1 MTGVMRRFS
10 AALAAAAMAVSIV
23 PFADISAYAEYA
35 ATHPDGFVYAD
46 GSKFMCDGSPYYY
59 GGTNCYYLTYKSK
72 SEVKNV
78 FDDASK
84 MGLKVIRIWG
94 NLDVGKKT
102 GEIDSQSGHEVFEG
116 NNDGTGEKDGV
127 YFQYWDDEAGK
138 PVVNEGEDG
147 LRHLDYI
154 IKQAEEHDMKLVITF
169 TNYWEAFGG
178 MGQYVKWY
186 QMSQGKSVGNSKVD
200 EKDTCDFY
208 TNETI
213 KGWYKDYIKTL
224 LNHTNYYTG
233 EKLVDSEAVFSWELS
248 NEPRCTVDEFC
259 KDDILYNWAK
269 EMSAYVKS
277 IDPYHMVSVGDEGFY
292 NLGYQEAAR
301 QDLPSSAYSGYYGVD
316 FDKLMTIDTVDFG
329 TPHMYVDQ
337 WGFDLGDDD
346 LEWIKRHA
354 QTTSSADKPI
364 IFEEF
369 GLTDKTK
376 RDAAYSDWL
385 DIVTGDYYEGVEYQ
399 GFNYW
404 MIASYLDDGTLY
416 QDYDGYTVYGP
427 EGIEKT
433 DSTRTLMMNA
443 AAKMEK
449 KNIVNTTDKSTYSFD
464 RSKSGNV
471 VVNVSMKE
479 GSISGVEVGGKKLSS
494 DDYTISG
501 NAVTIK
507 ASYLKRQELAKYSCR
522 ILTTG
527 GNQPKFN
534 LTVSDSSIPKP
545 IISPEIISVDVNP
558 KKCSDVDIT
567 MDRKTSEFRGIV
579 ADGKALAE
587 GTDYTTSGDTVTLK
601 SAYLKTLSAGIVTL
615 KFDFYEGEDRELTIN
630 VSDTTGLDELDTF
643 ESYSNDKA
651 LWSSYSR
658 NTSGNEV
665 SLSLA
670 AKNGSKTLAFGYDIG
685 SPNGYCG
692 VNHPIAVRNASSFAG
707 VELWLEGD
715 GTGNSLTVQ
724 LRDAN
729 DNYFEAQIAL
739 DFAGGKTIKIPFAD
753 FKAPSWQSGGKLDTS
768 KLNQFSF
775 YMGGD
780 SAQKTGTVYID
791 NVVFYEDGQIE
802 KPHLST
808 KSGIFDA
815 DAPSGV
821 RTDLVLYG
829 KSVESII
836 VNGKKLTGGLDYST
850 SGSQIMLNESWLKT
864 LANGNYTLTYTFS
877 DGNTDTF
884 ALTVKNVKSSHTH
897 SYTAKVTKEATC
909 TTEGERIY
917 TCTCGDKYTETI
929 PAKGHSWVKGETV
942 APTENEKGYTIYT
955 CASCGETKKDDYTDP
970 IGHRHS
976 YTLTSTKA
984 ATCET
989 DGEKVYTC
997 SCGEKYTETIPAT
1010 GHSESAWIIDKA
1022 ATATENG
1029 SKHTECTTCGKVIK
1043 TEVIPATGEVSD
1055 KKETV
1060 IFTGSAKTSG
1070 WGQAITLSTTKEG
1083 GSFDSSVIEKDG
1095 YFEVQFKGGTDKA
1108 EIILQSWSGG
1118 ADWARVSPTEVTEK
1132 DGIVYAKYS
1141 YDDVAAAFGTT
1152 DFSKVDRFH
1161 VGAANGDIEV
1171 LSVKYIVGKSTKPV
1185 DPVDPVDPDKPEQDP
1200 YVSIFWG
1207 AKSCGSWG
1215 QAVSVMTSKNYGSFD
1230 VSYLSANGYFY
1241 VEYSGA
1247 ENEFELIL
1255 QSWSGGANWAR
1266 VQPSETG
1273 RANDRYYAKFTY
1285 ADCVKELG
1293 AGFDKLDQLH
1303 AAAKNGDITVYS
1315 ICYCTPAK

>member
-1 MTGVMRRFS
+1 MKRSMVMTGVMRRFS
-10 AALAAAAMAVSIV
+10 AAMAAAAMAVSIV
-23 PFADISAYAEYA
+23 PFADINAYAEYA
-35 ATHPDGFVYAD
+35 AAHPEGFVYAD

-102 GEIDSQSGHEVFEG
+102 GKIDSQSGHEVFEG

-127 YFQYWDDEAGK
+127 YFQYWDDKAGK

-147 LRHLDYI
+147 LRRLDYV
-154 IKQAEEHDMKLVITF
+154 IKQAEEHNMKLVITF

-233 EKLVDSEAVFSWELS
+233 EKLMDSEAVFSWELS

-292 NLGYQEAAR
+292 NLGYQEAAK
-301 QDLPSSAYSGYYGVD
+301 QDLPSAAYSGYYGVD
-316 FDKLMTIDTVDFG
+316 FNKLMTIDTVDFG

-354 QTTSSADKPI
+354 QTTASADKPV

-427 EGIEKT
+427 EGVDKT

-449 KNIVNTTDKSTYSFD
+449 KNIVNTTDKSTYTFD
-464 RSKSGNV
+464 RSKSGDV

-494 DDYTISG
+494 GDYTISG
-501 NAVTIK
+501 NTVTIK
-507 ASYLKRQELAKYSCR
+507 ASYLKKQELAKYSCR

-545 IISPEIISVDVNP
+545 VISPEIISVDVNP

-567 MDRKTSEFRGIV
+567 MDRKTNEFRGIV
-579 ADGKALAE
+579 ADGKTLAE
-587 GTDYTTSGDTVTLK
+587 GTDYTVSGDTVTLK
-601 SAYLKTLSAGIVTL
+601 RAYLKTLSAGIVTL
-615 KFDFYEGEDRELTIN
+615 TFDFYEGEDRELTIN

-643 ESYSNDKA
+643 ESYSDDKA
-651 LWSSYSR
+651 LWSAYSR
-658 NTSGNEV
+658 NTGGNEV
-665 SLSLA
+665 SLSLTT
-670 AKNGSKTLAFGYDIG
+670 KNGLKALAFGYDIG

-707 VELWLEGD
+707 VELWVEGD

-739 DFAGGKTIKIPFAD
+739 DFTGGKTIKIPFAD
-753 FKAPSWQSGGKLDTS
+753 FKAPSWQSGGTLDTS
-768 KLNQFSF
+768 KLDQFSF

-780 SAQKTGTVYID
+780 SVTTGTVYID
-791 NVVFYEDGQIE
+791 DVVFYEDGQTE
-802 KPHLST
+802 KPHLSS
-808 KSGIFDA
+808 KSGTFDA

-829 KSVESII
+829 KSVESITA
-836 VNGKKLTGGLDYST
+836 NGKKLAGGSDYST
-850 SGSQIMLNESWLKT
+850 NGSQIMLNESWLKT
-864 LANGNYTLTYTFS
+864 LGNGTYTLTYTFS
-877 DGNTDTF
+877 DGSTDTF

-917 TCTCGDKYTETI
+917 TCTCGD
-929 PAKGHSWVKGETV
+929 
-942 APTENEKGYTIYT
+942 
-955 CASCGETKKDDYTDP
+955 
-970 IGHRHS
+970 R
-976 YTLTSTKA
+976 
-984 ATCET
+984 
-989 DGEKVYTC
+989 
-997 SCGEKYTETIPAT
+997 YTETIPAT

-1022 ATATENG
+1022 ATAIENG
-1029 SKHTECTTCGKVIK
+1029 SKHTQCTTCGKVIK

-1055 KKETV
+1055 RKETV

-1083 GSFDSSVIEKDG
+1083 GSFDSSIIEKDG
-1095 YFEVQFKGGTDKA
+1095 YFEVQFKGDTDKA
-1108 EIILQSWSGG
+1108 EVILQSWSGG
-1118 ADWARVSPTEVTEK
+1118 AGWARVSPTEVTEK

-1152 DFSKVDRFH
+1152 DFSKIDRFH

-1171 LSVKYIVGKSTKPV
+1171 LSVKYIIEKSTEPV
-1185 DPVDPVDPDKPEQDP
+1185 DPVDPVDPDEPEQDP

-1215 QAVSVMTSKNYGSFD
+1215 QAVSVMTSKNYGSLD

-1255 QSWSGGANWAR
+1255 QSWSGGASWAR

-1273 RANDRYYAKFTY
+1273 KANGHYYAKFTY
-1285 ADCVKELG
+1285 ADCVKALG

-1315 ICYCTPAK
+1315 ICYCTPAR

>member
-23 PFADISAYAEYA
+23 PFADINAYAEYA
-35 ATHPDGFVYAD
+35 AAHPEGFVYAD

-102 GEIDSQSGHEVFEG
+102 GKVDSQSGHEVFEG

-127 YFQYWDDEAGK
+127 YFQYWDDKAGK

-147 LRHLDYI
+147 LRRLDYV
-154 IKQAEEHDMKLVITF
+154 IKQAEEHNMKLVITF

-233 EKLVDSEAVFSWELS
+233 EKLMDSEAVFSWELS

-292 NLGYQEAAR
+292 NLGYQEAAK
-301 QDLPSSAYSGYYGVD
+301 QDLPSAAYSGYYGVD
-316 FDKLMTIDTVDFG
+316 FNKLMTIDTVDFG

-354 QTTSSADKPI
+354 QTTASADKPV

-427 EGIEKT
+427 EGVDKT

-449 KNIVNTTDKSTYSFD
+449 KNIVNTTDKSTYTFD
-464 RSKSGNV
+464 RSKSGDV

-494 DDYTISG
+494 GDYTISG
-501 NAVTIK
+501 NTVTIK
-507 ASYLKRQELAKYSCR
+507 ASYLKKQELAKYSCR

-567 MDRKTSEFRGIV
+567 MDRKTSEFRGII
-579 ADGKALAE
+579 ADGKTLAE
-587 GTDYTTSGDTVTLK
+587 GTDYTVSGDTVTLK
-601 SAYLKTLSAGIVTL
+601 RTYLKTLSAGIVTL
-615 KFDFYEGEDRELTIN
+615 TFDFYEGEDRELTIN

-643 ESYSNDKA
+643 ESYSDDKA
-651 LWSSYSR
+651 LWSAYSR
-658 NTSGNEV
+658 NTGGNEV
-665 SLSLA
+665 SLSLTT
-670 AKNGSKTLAFGYDIG
+670 KNSSKALAFGYDIG

-707 VELWLEGD
+707 VELWVEGD

-739 DFAGGKTIKIPFAD
+739 DFTGGKTIKIPFAD
-753 FKAPSWQSGGKLDTS
+753 FKAPIWQSGGTLDTS
-768 KLNQFSF
+768 KLDQFSF

-780 SAQKTGTVYID
+780 SVATGIVYID
-791 NVVFYEDGQIE
+791 DVVFYEDGQTE

-808 KSGIFDA
+808 KSGTFDA

-829 KSVESII
+829 KSVESITA
-836 VNGKKLTGGLDYST
+836 NGKKLAGGSDYST
-850 SGSQIMLNESWLKT
+850 NGSQIMLNESWLKT
-864 LANGNYTLTYTFS
+864 LGNGTYTLTYTFS
-877 DGNTDTF
+877 DGSSDTF

-909 TTEGERIY
+909 ITEGERIY
-917 TCTCGDKYTETI
+917 TCTCGD
-929 PAKGHSWVKGETV
+929 
-942 APTENEKGYTIYT
+942 
-955 CASCGETKKDDYTDP
+955 
-970 IGHRHS
+970 R
-976 YTLTSTKA
+976 
-984 ATCET
+984 
-989 DGEKVYTC
+989 
-997 SCGEKYTETIPAT
+997 YTETIPAT

-1022 ATATENG
+1022 ATAIENG

-1055 KKETV
+1055 RKETV

-1083 GSFDSSVIEKDG
+1083 GSFDSSIIEKDG
-1095 YFEVQFKGGTDKA
+1095 YFEVQFKGDTDKA
-1108 EIILQSWSGG
+1108 EVILQSWSGG
-1118 ADWARVSPTEVTEK
+1118 TDWARVSPTEVTEK

-1152 DFSKVDRFH
+1152 DFSKIDRFH

-1171 LSVKYIVGKSTKPV
+1171 LSVKYIIEKSTEPV
-1185 DPVDPVDPDKPEQDP
+1185 DPVDPVDPDEPEQDP

-1215 QAVSVMTSKNYGSFD
+1215 QAVSVMTSKNYGSLD

-1255 QSWSGGANWAR
+1255 QSWSGGASWAR

-1273 RANDRYYAKFTY
+1273 KANGHYYAKFTY
-1285 ADCVKELG
+1285 ADCVKALG

-1315 ICYCTPAK
+1315 ICYCTPAR

>member
-35 ATHPDGFVYAD
+35 AAHPEGFVYAD

-94 NLDVGKKT
+94 NLDIGKKT
-102 GEIDSQSGHEVFEG
+102 GKIDSQSGHEVFEG

-127 YFQYWDDEAGK
+127 YFQYWDDKAGK

-147 LRHLDYI
+147 LRRLDYV
-154 IKQAEEHDMKLVITF
+154 IKQAEEHNMKLVITF

-233 EKLVDSEAVFSWELS
+233 EKLMDSEAVFSWELS
-248 NEPRCTVDEFC
+248 NEPRCIVDEFC

-292 NLGYQEAAR
+292 NLGYQEAAK
-301 QDLPSSAYSGYYGVD
+301 QDLPSAAYSGYYGVD
-316 FDKLMTIDTVDFG
+316 FNKLMTIDTVDFG

-354 QTTSSADKPI
+354 QTTASADKPV

-427 EGIEKT
+427 EGVDKT

-464 RSKSGNV
+464 RSKSGDV

-494 DDYTISG
+494 GDYTISG
-501 NAVTIK
+501 NTVTIK
-507 ASYLKRQELAKYSCR
+507 ASYLKKQELAKYSCR

-545 IISPEIISVDVNP
+545 VISPEIISVDVNP

-567 MDRKTSEFRGIV
+567 MDRKTSEFRGII
-579 ADGKALAE
+579 ADGKTLNE
-587 GTDYTTSGDTVTLK
+587 GTDYTVSGDTVTLK

-615 KFDFYEGEDRELTIN
+615 TFDFYEGEDRELTIN

-643 ESYSNDKA
+643 ESYSDDKA
-651 LWSSYSR
+651 LWSAYSR
-658 NTSGNEV
+658 NTGGNEV
-665 SLSLA
+665 SLSLTT
-670 AKNGSKTLAFGYDIG
+670 KNSSKALAFGYDIG

-707 VELWLEGD
+707 VELWVEGD

-739 DFAGGKTIKIPFAD
+739 DFTGGKTIRIPFAD
-753 FKAPSWQSGGKLDTS
+753 FKAPSWQSGGTLDTS
-768 KLNQFSF
+768 KLDQLSF

-780 SAQKTGTVYID
+780 SVTTGIVYID
-791 NVVFYEDGQIE
+791 NVVFYEDGQTE

-808 KSGIFDA
+808 KSGTFDA
-815 DAPSGV
+815 DTPSGV

-829 KSVESII
+829 KSVESITA
-836 VNGKKLTGGLDYST
+836 NGKKLAGGSDYST
-850 SGSQIMLNESWLKT
+850 NGSQIMLNESWLKT
-864 LANGNYTLTYTFS
+864 LGNGTYTLTYTFS
-877 DGNTDTF
+877 DGSTDTF

-909 TTEGERIY
+909 ITEGEIIY
-917 TCTCGDKYTETI
+917 TCTCGDRYTETI
-929 PAKGHSWVKGETV
+929 PAK
-942 APTENEKGYTIYT
+942 
-955 CASCGETKKDDYTDP
+955 
-970 IGHRHS
+970 
-976 YTLTSTKA
+976 
-984 ATCET
+984 
-989 DGEKVYTC
+989 
-997 SCGEKYTETIPAT
+997 

-1022 ATATENG
+1022 ATAIENG

-1055 KKETV
+1055 RKETV

-1083 GSFDSSVIEKDG
+1083 GSFDSSIIEKDG
-1095 YFEVQFKGGTDKA
+1095 YFEVQFKGDTDKA
-1108 EIILQSWSGG
+1108 EVILQSWSGG
-1118 ADWARVSPTEVTEK
+1118 TDWARVSPTEVTEK
-1132 DGIVYAKYS
+1132 DGVVYAKYS

-1171 LSVKYIVGKSTKPV
+1171 LSVKYIIEKSTEPV
-1185 DPVDPVDPDKPEQDP
+1185 DPVDPVDPDEPEQDP

-1215 QAVSVMTSKNYGSFD
+1215 QAVSVMTSKNYGSLD

-1255 QSWSGGANWAR
+1255 QSWSGGASWAR

-1273 RANDRYYAKFTY
+1273 KANGHYYAKFTY
-1285 ADCVKELG
+1285 ADCVKALG

-1315 ICYCTPAK
+1315 ICYCTPAR

>member
-35 ATHPDGFVYAD
+35 AAHPEGFVYAD

-102 GEIDSQSGHEVFEG
+102 GKIDSQSGHEVFEG

-127 YFQYWDDEAGK
+127 YFQYWDDKAGK

-147 LRHLDYI
+147 LRRLDYV

-233 EKLVDSEAVFSWELS
+233 EKLMDSEAVFSWELS

-292 NLGYQEAAR
+292 NLGYQEAAK
-301 QDLPSSAYSGYYGVD
+301 QDLPSAAYSGYYGVD
-316 FDKLMTIDTVDFG
+316 FNKLMTIDTVDFG

-354 QTTSSADKPI
+354 QTTSSADKPV

-376 RDAAYSDWL
+376 RDAAYSVWL
-385 DIVTGDYYEGVEYQ
+385 DIVTGDYYDGVEYQ

-427 EGIEKT
+427 EGVDKT

-449 KNIVNTTDKSTYSFD
+449 KNIVNTTDKSTYTFD
-464 RSKSGNV
+464 RSKSGDV

-494 DDYTISG
+494 GDYTISG
-501 NAVTIK
+501 NTVTIK
-507 ASYLKRQELAKYSCR
+507 ASYLKKQELAKYSCR

-545 IISPEIISVDVNP
+545 VISPEIISVDVNP

-567 MDRKTSEFRGIV
+567 MDRKTSEFRGII
-579 ADGKALAE
+579 ADGKTLNE
-587 GTDYTTSGDTVTLK
+587 GTDYTASVDTVTLK

-615 KFDFYEGEDRELTIN
+615 TFDFYEGEDRELTIN

-643 ESYSNDKA
+643 ESYSDDKA
-651 LWSSYSR
+651 LWSAYSR
-658 NTSGNEV
+658 NTGGNEV
-665 SLSLA
+665 SLSLTT
-670 AKNGSKTLAFGYDIG
+670 KNGSKALAFGYDIG

-707 VELWLEGD
+707 VELWVEGD

-739 DFAGGKTIKIPFAD
+739 DFTGGKTIKIPFAD
-753 FKAPSWQSGGKLDTS
+753 FKAPSWQSGGTLDTS
-768 KLNQFSF
+768 KLDQFSF

-780 SAQKTGTVYID
+780 SVATGTVYID
-791 NVVFYEDGQIE
+791 NVVFYEDGQTE

-808 KSGIFDA
+808 KSGTFDA

-829 KSVESII
+829 KSVESITA
-836 VNGKKLTGGLDYST
+836 NGKKLAGGSDYST
-850 SGSQIMLNESWLKT
+850 NGSQIMLNESWLKT
-864 LANGNYTLTYTFS
+864 LGNGTYTLTYTFS
-877 DGNTDTF
+877 DGSTDTF
-884 ALTVKNVKSSHTH
+884 ALTIKNVKSSHTH

-909 TTEGERIY
+909 TTDGERIY
-917 TCTCGDKYTETI
+917 TCTCGD
-929 PAKGHSWVKGETV
+929 
-942 APTENEKGYTIYT
+942 
-955 CASCGETKKDDYTDP
+955 
-970 IGHRHS
+970 
-976 YTLTSTKA
+976 
-984 ATCET
+984 
-989 DGEKVYTC
+989 
-997 SCGEKYTETIPAT
+997 KYTETIPAT

-1022 ATATENG
+1022 ATAIENG

-1055 KKETV
+1055 RKETV

-1095 YFEVQFKGGTDKA
+1095 YFEVQFKGDTDKA
-1108 EIILQSWSGG
+1108 EVILQSWSGG
-1118 ADWARVSPTEVTEK
+1118 TDWARVSPTEVTEK
-1132 DGIVYAKYS
+1132 DGVVYAKYS

-1171 LSVKYIVGKSTKPV
+1171 LSVKYIIEKSTEPV
-1185 DPVDPVDPDKPEQDP
+1185 DPVDPVDPDEPEQDP

-1215 QAVSVMTSKNYGSFD
+1215 QAVSVMTSKNYGSLD

-1255 QSWSGGANWAR
+1255 QSWSGGASWAR

-1273 RANDRYYAKFTY
+1273 KANGHYYAKFTY
-1285 ADCVKELG
+1285 ADCVKALG

-1315 ICYCTPAK
+1315 ICYCTPAR

>member
-35 ATHPDGFVYAD
+35 AAHPEGFVYAD

-102 GEIDSQSGHEVFEG
+102 GKVDSQSGHEVFEG

-127 YFQYWDDEAGK
+127 YFQYWDDKAGK

-147 LRHLDYI
+147 LRRLDYV
-154 IKQAEEHDMKLVITF
+154 IKQAEEHNMKLVITF

-213 KGWYKDYIKTL
+213 NGWYKDYIKTL

-233 EKLVDSEAVFSWELS
+233 EKLMDSEAVFSWELS

-292 NLGYQEAAR
+292 NLGYQEAAK
-301 QDLPSSAYSGYYGVD
+301 QDLPSAAYSGYYGVD
-316 FDKLMTIDTVDFG
+316 FNKLMTIDTVDFG

-354 QTTSSADKPI
+354 QTTASADKPV

-427 EGIEKT
+427 EGVDKT

-464 RSKSGNV
+464 RSKSGDV

-494 DDYTISG
+494 GDYTISG
-501 NAVTIK
+501 NTVTIK
-507 ASYLKRQELAKYSCR
+507 ASYLKKQELAKYSCR

-545 IISPEIISVDVNP
+545 VISPEIISVDVNP

-567 MDRKTSEFRGIV
+567 MDRKTSEFRGII
-579 ADGKALAE
+579 ADGKTLAE
-587 GTDYTTSGDTVTLK
+587 GTDYTVSGDTVTLK

-615 KFDFYEGEDRELTIN
+615 TFDFYEGEDRELTIN

-643 ESYSNDKA
+643 ESYSDDKA
-651 LWSSYSR
+651 LWSAYSR
-658 NTSGNEV
+658 NTGGNEV
-665 SLSLA
+665 SLSLTT
-670 AKNGSKTLAFGYDIG
+670 KNGSKALAFGYDIG

-707 VELWLEGD
+707 VELWVEGD

-739 DFAGGKTIKIPFAD
+739 DFTGGKTIKIPFAD
-753 FKAPSWQSGGKLDTS
+753 FKAPSWQSGGTLDTS
-768 KLNQFSF
+768 KLDQFSF

-780 SAQKTGTVYID
+780 SVATGTVYID
-791 NVVFYEDGQIE
+791 NVVFYEDGQTE

-808 KSGIFDA
+808 KSGTFDA

-829 KSVESII
+829 KSVESITA
-836 VNGKKLTGGLDYST
+836 NGKKLAGGSDYST
-850 SGSQIMLNESWLKT
+850 NGSQIMLNESWLKT
-864 LANGNYTLTYTFS
+864 LANGTYTLTYTFS
-877 DGNTDTF
+877 DGSTDTF

-917 TCTCGDKYTETI
+917 TCTCGD
-929 PAKGHSWVKGETV
+929 
-942 APTENEKGYTIYT
+942 
-955 CASCGETKKDDYTDP
+955 
-970 IGHRHS
+970 R
-976 YTLTSTKA
+976 
-984 ATCET
+984 
-989 DGEKVYTC
+989 
-997 SCGEKYTETIPAT
+997 YTETIPAT

-1022 ATATENG
+1022 ATAIGNG

-1055 KKETV
+1055 RKETV

-1083 GSFDSSVIEKDG
+1083 GSFDSSIIEKDG
-1095 YFEVQFKGGTDKA
+1095 YFEVQFKGDTDKA
-1108 EIILQSWSGG
+1108 EVILQSWSGG
-1118 ADWARVSPTEVTEK
+1118 TDWARVSPTEVTEK

-1171 LSVKYIVGKSTKPV
+1171 LSVKYVVGKSTEPV
-1185 DPVDPVDPDKPEQDP
+1185 DPVDPVDPDEPEQDP

-1215 QAVSVMTSKNYGSFD
+1215 QAVSVMTSKNYGSLD

-1255 QSWSGGANWAR
+1255 QSWSGGASWAR
-1266 VQPSETG
+1266 VRPSETG
-1273 RANDRYYAKFTY
+1273 KANGHYYAKFTY
-1285 ADCVKELG
+1285 ADCVKALG

-1315 ICYCTPAK
+1315 ICYCTPAR

>member
-35 ATHPDGFVYAD
+35 AAHPEGFVYAD

-102 GEIDSQSGHEVFEG
+102 GKIDSQSGHEVFEG

-127 YFQYWDDEAGK
+127 YFQYWDDKAGK

-147 LRHLDYI
+147 LRRLDYV
-154 IKQAEEHDMKLVITF
+154 IKQAEEHNMKLVITF

-186 QMSQGKSVGNSKVD
+186 QMSQGKSIGNSKVD

-233 EKLVDSEAVFSWELS
+233 EKLMDSEAVFSWELS

-292 NLGYQEAAR
+292 NLGYQEAAK
-301 QDLPSSAYSGYYGVD
+301 QDLPSAAYSGYYGVD
-316 FDKLMTIDTVDFG
+316 FNKLMTIDTVDFG

-354 QTTSSADKPI
+354 QTTASADKPV

-427 EGIEKT
+427 EGVDKT

-449 KNIVNTTDKSTYSFD
+449 KNIVNTTDKSTYTFD
-464 RSKSGNV
+464 RSKSGDV

-494 DDYTISG
+494 GDYTISG
-501 NAVTIK
+501 NTVTIK
-507 ASYLKRQELAKYSCR
+507 ASYLKKQELAKYSCR

-567 MDRKTSEFRGIV
+567 MDRKTSEFRGII
-579 ADGKALAE
+579 ADGKTLAE
-587 GTDYTTSGDTVTLK
+587 GTDYTVSGDTVTLK

-615 KFDFYEGEDRELTIN
+615 TFDFYEGEDRELTIN

-643 ESYSNDKA
+643 ESYPDDKA
-651 LWSSYSR
+651 LWSAYSR
-658 NTSGNEV
+658 NTGGNEV
-665 SLSLA
+665 SLSLTT
-670 AKNGSKTLAFGYDIG
+670 KNGSKALAFGYDIG

-707 VELWLEGD
+707 VELWVEGD

-729 DNYFEAQIAL
+729 DNYLEAQIAL
-739 DFAGGKTIKIPFAD
+739 DFTGGKTIKIPFAD
-753 FKAPSWQSGGKLDTS
+753 FKAPSWQSGGTLDTS
-768 KLNQFSF
+768 KLDQFSF

-780 SAQKTGTVYID
+780 SVATGIVYID
-791 NVVFYEDGQIE
+791 DVVFYEDGQTE

-808 KSGIFDA
+808 KSGTFDA

-829 KSVESII
+829 KSVESITA
-836 VNGKKLTGGLDYST
+836 NGKKLAGGSDYST
-850 SGSQIMLNESWLKT
+850 NGSQIMLNESWLKT
-864 LANGNYTLTYTFS
+864 LENGTYTLTYTFS
-877 DGNTDTF
+877 DGSTDTF

-917 TCTCGDKYTETI
+917 TCTCGD
-929 PAKGHSWVKGETV
+929 
-942 APTENEKGYTIYT
+942 
-955 CASCGETKKDDYTDP
+955 
-970 IGHRHS
+970 R
-976 YTLTSTKA
+976 
-984 ATCET
+984 
-989 DGEKVYTC
+989 
-997 SCGEKYTETIPAT
+997 YTETIPAT

-1022 ATATENG
+1022 ATAIENG

-1055 KKETV
+1055 RKETV

-1083 GSFDSSVIEKDG
+1083 GSFDSSIIEKDG
-1095 YFEVQFKGGTDKA
+1095 CFEVQFKGDTDKA
-1108 EIILQSWSGG
+1108 EVILQSWSGG
-1118 ADWARVSPTEVTEK
+1118 TDWARVSPTEVTEK
-1132 DGIVYAKYS
+1132 DGVVYAKYS

-1152 DFSKVDRFH
+1152 DFSKIDRFH

-1171 LSVKYIVGKSTKPV
+1171 LSVKYIIEKSTEPV
-1185 DPVDPVDPDKPEQDP
+1185 DPVDPVDPDEPEQDP

-1215 QAVSVMTSKNYGSFD
+1215 QAVSVMTSKNYGSLD

-1255 QSWSGGANWAR
+1255 QSWSGGASWAR

-1273 RANDRYYAKFTY
+1273 KANGHYYAKFTY
-1285 ADCVKELG
+1285 ADCVKALG

-1303 AAAKNGDITVYS
+1303 AAAKNGDITAYS
-1315 ICYCTPAK
+1315 ICYCTPAR

>member
-10 AALAAAAMAVSIV
+10 AAMAAAAMAVSIV

-35 ATHPDGFVYAD
+35 AAHPEGFVYAD

-102 GEIDSQSGHEVFEG
+102 GKIDSQSGHEVFEG

-127 YFQYWDDEAGK
+127 YFQYWDDKAGK

-147 LRHLDYI
+147 LRRLDYV
-154 IKQAEEHDMKLVITF
+154 IKQAEEHNMKLVITF

-233 EKLVDSEAVFSWELS
+233 EKLMDSEAVFSWELS

-292 NLGYQEAAR
+292 NLGYQEAAK
-301 QDLPSSAYSGYYGVD
+301 QDLPSAAYSGYYGVD
-316 FDKLMTIDTVDFG
+316 FNKLMTIDTVDFG

-354 QTTSSADKPI
+354 QTTASADKPV

-427 EGIEKT
+427 EGVDKT

-449 KNIVNTTDKSTYSFD
+449 KNIVNTTDKSTYTFD
-464 RSKSGNV
+464 RSKSGDV

-494 DDYTISG
+494 GDYTISG
-501 NAVTIK
+501 NTVTIK
-507 ASYLKRQELAKYSCR
+507 ASYLKKQELAKYSCR

-567 MDRKTSEFRGIV
+567 MDRKTSEFRGII
-579 ADGKALAE
+579 ADGKTLNE
-587 GTDYTTSGDTVTLK
+587 GTDYTASGDTVTLK

-615 KFDFYEGEDRELTIN
+615 TFDFYEGEDRELTIN
-630 VSDTTGLDELDTF
+630 ISDTTGLDELDTF
-643 ESYSNDKA
+643 ESYSDDKA
-651 LWSSYSR
+651 LWSAYSR
-658 NTSGNEV
+658 NTGGNEV
-665 SLSLA
+665 SLSLTT
-670 AKNGSKTLAFGYDIG
+670 KNGSKALAFGYDIG

-707 VELWLEGD
+707 VELWVEGD

-729 DNYFEAQIAL
+729 ENYFEAQIAL
-739 DFAGGKTIKIPFAD
+739 DFTGGKTIKIPFAD
-753 FKAPSWQSGGKLDTS
+753 FKAPSWQSGGTLDTS
-768 KLNQFSF
+768 KLDQFSF
-775 YMGGD
+775 YMGGG
-780 SAQKTGTVYID
+780 SVATGIVYID
-791 NVVFYEDGQIE
+791 DVVFYEDGQTE

-808 KSGIFDA
+808 KSGTFDA

-829 KSVESII
+829 KSVESIKA
-836 VNGKKLTGGLDYST
+836 NGKKLAGGSDYST
-850 SGSQIMLNESWLKT
+850 NGSQIMLNESWLKT
-864 LANGNYTLTYTFS
+864 LGNGTYTLTYTFS
-877 DGNTDTF
+877 DGSTDTF

-909 TTEGERIY
+909 ITEGERIY
-917 TCTCGDKYTETI
+917 TCTCGDRYTETI
-929 PAKGHSWVKGETV
+929 PAK
-942 APTENEKGYTIYT
+942 
-955 CASCGETKKDDYTDP
+955 
-970 IGHRHS
+970 
-976 YTLTSTKA
+976 
-984 ATCET
+984 
-989 DGEKVYTC
+989 
-997 SCGEKYTETIPAT
+997 

-1022 ATATENG
+1022 ATAIENG

-1055 KKETV
+1055 RKETV

-1083 GSFDSSVIEKDG
+1083 GSFDSSIIEKDG
-1095 YFEVQFKGGTDKA
+1095 YFEVQFKGDTDKA
-1108 EIILQSWSGG
+1108 EVILQSWSGG
-1118 ADWARVSPTEVTEK
+1118 AGWARVSPTEVTEK
-1132 DGIVYAKYS
+1132 DGVVYAKYS

-1171 LSVKYIVGKSTKPV
+1171 LSVKYIIEKSTEPV
-1185 DPVDPVDPDKPEQDP
+1185 DPVDPVDPDEPEQDP

-1215 QAVSVMTSKNYGSFD
+1215 QAVSVMTSKNYGSLD

-1255 QSWSGGANWAR
+1255 QSWSGGASWAR

-1273 RANDRYYAKFTY
+1273 KANGHYYAKFTY
-1285 ADCVKELG
+1285 ADCVKALG

-1315 ICYCTPAK
+1315 ICYCTPAR

>member
-35 ATHPDGFVYAD
+35 ATHPEGFVYAD

-102 GEIDSQSGHEVFEG
+102 GKIDSQSGHETFEG

-233 EKLVDSEAVFSWELS
+233 EKLMDSEAVFSWELS

-292 NLGYQEAAR
+292 NLGYQEAAK
-301 QDLPSSAYSGYYGVD
+301 QDLPSAAYSGYYGVD
-316 FDKLMTIDTVDFG
+316 FNKLMTIDTVDFG

-354 QTTSSADKPI
+354 QTTASADKPV

-376 RDAAYSDWL
+376 RDVAYSDWL

-427 EGIEKT
+427 EGVDKT

-449 KNIVNTTDKSTYSFD
+449 KNIVNTTDKSTYTFD
-464 RSKSGNV
+464 RSKSGDV

-545 IISPEIISVDVNP
+545 IISPEIISVDVKP

-567 MDRKTSEFRGIV
+567 MDRKTSEFRGII
-579 ADGKALAE
+579 ADGKTLNE
-587 GTDYTTSGDTVTLK
+587 GTDYTVSGDTVTLK

-615 KFDFYEGEDRELTIN
+615 TFDFYEGEDRELTIN

-643 ESYSNDKA
+643 ESYSDDKA
-651 LWSSYSR
+651 LWSAYSR
-658 NTSGNEV
+658 NTGGNEV
-665 SLSLA
+665 SLSLTT
-670 AKNGSKTLAFGYDIG
+670 KNSSKALAFGYDIG

-707 VELWLEGD
+707 VELWVEGD

-729 DNYFEAQIAL
+729 ENYFEAQIAL
-739 DFAGGKTIKIPFAD
+739 DFTGGKTIKIPFAD
-753 FKAPSWQSGGKLDTS
+753 FKAPSWQSGGTLDTS
-768 KLNQFSF
+768 KLDQFSF

-780 SAQKTGTVYID
+780 SVATGTVYID
-791 NVVFYEDGQIE
+791 DVVFYEDGQTE

-808 KSGIFDA
+808 KSGTFDA

-829 KSVESII
+829 KSVESITA
-836 VNGKKLTGGLDYST
+836 NGKKLAGGSDYST
-850 SGSQIMLNESWLKT
+850 NGSQIMLNESWLKT
-864 LANGNYTLTYTFS
+864 LGNGNYTLTYTFS
-877 DGNTDTF
+877 DGSSDTF

-909 TTEGERIY
+909 TTEGEIIY
-917 TCTCGDKYTETI
+917 TCTCGD
-929 PAKGHSWVKGETV
+929 
-942 APTENEKGYTIYT
+942 
-955 CASCGETKKDDYTDP
+955 
-970 IGHRHS
+970 R
-976 YTLTSTKA
+976 
-984 ATCET
+984 
-989 DGEKVYTC
+989 
-997 SCGEKYTETIPAT
+997 YTETIPAT

-1022 ATATENG
+1022 ATAIENG

-1055 KKETV
+1055 RKETV

-1108 EIILQSWSGG
+1108 EVILQSWSGG

-1171 LSVKYIVGKSTKPV
+1171 LSVKYIIEKSTEPV
-1185 DPVDPVDPDKPEQDP
+1185 DPVDPVDPDEPEQDP

-1215 QAVSVMTSKNYGSFD
+1215 QAVSVMTSKNNGSLD

-1255 QSWSGGANWAR
+1255 QSWSGGASWAR

-1273 RANDRYYAKFTY
+1273 KANSHYYAKFTY
-1285 ADCVKELG
+1285 ADCVKALG

-1315 ICYCTPAK
+1315 ICYCTPAR

>member
-10 AALAAAAMAVSIV
+10 AAMAAAAMAVSIV

-35 ATHPDGFVYAD
+35 AAHPEGFVYAD

-102 GEIDSQSGHEVFEG
+102 GKIDSQSGHEVFEG

-127 YFQYWDDEAGK
+127 YFQYWDDKAGK

-147 LRHLDYI
+147 LRRLDYV
-154 IKQAEEHDMKLVITF
+154 IKQAEEHNMKLVITF

-233 EKLVDSEAVFSWELS
+233 EKLMDSEAVFSWELS

-292 NLGYQEAAR
+292 NLGYQEAAK
-301 QDLPSSAYSGYYGVD
+301 QDLPSAAYSGYYGVD
-316 FDKLMTIDTVDFG
+316 FNKLMTIDTVDFG

-354 QTTSSADKPI
+354 QTTASADKPV

-404 MIASYLDDGTLY
+404 MIASYLDDSTLY

-427 EGIEKT
+427 EGVDKT

-449 KNIVNTTDKSTYSFD
+449 KNIVNTTDKSTYTFD
-464 RSKSGNV
+464 RSKSGDV

-494 DDYTISG
+494 GDYTISG
-501 NAVTIK
+501 NTVTIK
-507 ASYLKRQELAKYSCR
+507 ASYLKKQELAKYSCR

-545 IISPEIISVDVNP
+545 VISPEIISVDVNP

-567 MDRKTSEFRGIV
+567 MDRKTSEFRGII
-579 ADGKALAE
+579 ADGKTLNE
-587 GTDYTTSGDTVTLK
+587 GTDYTASGDTVTLK

-615 KFDFYEGEDRELTIN
+615 TFDFYEGEDRELTIN

-643 ESYSNDKA
+643 ESYSDDKA
-651 LWSSYSR
+651 LWSAYSK
-658 NTSGNEV
+658 NTGGNEV
-665 SLSLA
+665 SLSLTT
-670 AKNGSKTLAFGYDIG
+670 KNSSKALAFGYDIG

-707 VELWLEGD
+707 VELWVEGD

-739 DFAGGKTIKIPFAD
+739 DFTGGKTIKIPFAD
-753 FKAPSWQSGGKLDTS
+753 FKAPSWQSGGTLDTS
-768 KLNQFSF
+768 KLDQFSF

-780 SAQKTGTVYID
+780 SVATGIVYID
-791 NVVFYEDGQIE
+791 DVVFYEDGQTE

-808 KSGIFDA
+808 KSGTFDA

-829 KSVESII
+829 KSVESITA
-836 VNGKKLTGGLDYST
+836 NGKKLAGGSDYST
-850 SGSQIMLNESWLKT
+850 NGSQIMLNESWLKT
-864 LANGNYTLTYTFS
+864 LGNGTYTLTYTFS
-877 DGNTDTF
+877 DGSTDTF

-909 TTEGERIY
+909 TTDGERIY
-917 TCTCGDKYTETI
+917 TCTCGD
-929 PAKGHSWVKGETV
+929 
-942 APTENEKGYTIYT
+942 
-955 CASCGETKKDDYTDP
+955 
-970 IGHRHS
+970 R
-976 YTLTSTKA
+976 
-984 ATCET
+984 
-989 DGEKVYTC
+989 
-997 SCGEKYTETIPAT
+997 YTETIPAT

-1043 TEVIPATGEVSD
+1043 TEVIPATGGVSD
-1055 KKETV
+1055 RKETV

-1083 GSFDSSVIEKDG
+1083 GSFDSSIIEKDG

-1108 EIILQSWSGG
+1108 EVILQSWSGG
-1118 ADWARVSPTEVTEK
+1118 TDWARVSPTEVTEK

-1171 LSVKYIVGKSTKPV
+1171 LSVKYIIEKSTEPV
-1185 DPVDPVDPDKPEQDP
+1185 DPVDPVDPDEPEQDP

-1215 QAVSVMTSKNYGSFD
+1215 QAVSVMTSKNYGSLD

-1255 QSWSGGANWAR
+1255 QSWSGGASWAR

-1273 RANDRYYAKFTY
+1273 KANGHYYAKFTY
-1285 ADCVKELG
+1285 ADCVKALG

-1315 ICYCTPAK
+1315 ICYCTPAR

>member
-35 ATHPDGFVYAD
+35 AAHPEGFVYAD

-102 GEIDSQSGHEVFEG
+102 GKIDSQSGHEVFEG

-127 YFQYWDDEAGK
+127 YFQYWDDKAGK

-147 LRHLDYI
+147 LRRLDYV
-154 IKQAEEHDMKLVITF
+154 IKQAEEHNMKLVITF

-233 EKLVDSEAVFSWELS
+233 EKLMDSEAVFSWELS

-292 NLGYQEAAR
+292 NLGYQEAAK
-301 QDLPSSAYSGYYGVD
+301 QDLPSAAYSGYYGVD
-316 FDKLMTIDTVDFG
+316 FNKLMTIDTVDFG

-354 QTTSSADKPI
+354 QTTASADKPV

-427 EGIEKT
+427 EGVDKT

-449 KNIVNTTDKSTYSFD
+449 KNIVNTTDKSTYTFD
-464 RSKSGNV
+464 RSKSGDV

-494 DDYTISG
+494 GDYTISG
-501 NAVTIK
+501 NTVTIK
-507 ASYLKRQELAKYSCR
+507 ASYLKKQELAKYSCR

-545 IISPEIISVDVNP
+545 VISPEIISVDVNP

-567 MDRKTSEFRGIV
+567 MDRKTSDFRGII
-579 ADGKALAE
+579 ADGKTLAE
-587 GTDYTTSGDTVTLK
+587 GTDYTASGDTVTLK
-601 SAYLKTLSAGIVTL
+601 RTYLKTLSAGTATL
-615 KFDFYEGEDRELTIN
+615 TFDFYEGEDRELTIN

-643 ESYSNDKA
+643 ESYSDDKA
-651 LWSSYSR
+651 LWSAYSR
-658 NTSGNEV
+658 NTGGNEV
-665 SLSLA
+665 SLSLTT
-670 AKNGSKTLAFGYDIG
+670 KNSSKALAFGYDIG

-707 VELWLEGD
+707 VELWVEGD

-739 DFAGGKTIKIPFAD
+739 DFTGGKTIKIPFAD
-753 FKAPSWQSGGKLDTS
+753 FKAPSWQSGGTLDTS
-768 KLNQFSF
+768 KLDQFSF

-780 SAQKTGTVYID
+780 SVATGTVYID
-791 NVVFYEDGQIE
+791 NVVFYEDGQTE

-808 KSGIFDA
+808 KSGTFNA

-829 KSVESII
+829 KSVESITA
-836 VNGKKLTGGLDYST
+836 NGKKLAGGSDYST
-850 SGSQIMLNESWLKT
+850 NGSQIMLNESWLKT
-864 LANGNYTLTYTFS
+864 LSNGNYTLTYTFS
-877 DGNTDTF
+877 DGSTDTF

-897 SYTAKVTKEATC
+897 SYTAKVTKKAAC

-917 TCTCGDKYTETI
+917 TCTCGD
-929 PAKGHSWVKGETV
+929 
-942 APTENEKGYTIYT
+942 
-955 CASCGETKKDDYTDP
+955 
-970 IGHRHS
+970 R
-976 YTLTSTKA
+976 
-984 ATCET
+984 
-989 DGEKVYTC
+989 
-997 SCGEKYTETIPAT
+997 YTETIPAT

-1108 EIILQSWSGG
+1108 EVILQSWSGG
-1118 ADWARVSPTEVTEK
+1118 ADWARVSPTEVIEK

-1171 LSVKYIVGKSTKPV
+1171 LSVKYIVGKSTEPV

-1215 QAVSVMTSKNYGSFD
+1215 QAVSVMTSKNYGSLD

-1255 QSWSGGANWAR
+1255 QSWSGGASWAR

-1273 RANDRYYAKFTY
+1273 KANGHYYAKFTY
-1285 ADCVKELG
+1285 ADCVKALG

-1315 ICYCTPAK
+1315 ICYSTPAR

>member
-35 ATHPDGFVYAD
+35 AAHPEGFVYAD

-102 GEIDSQSGHEVFEG
+102 GKVDSQSGHEVFEG

-127 YFQYWDDEAGK
+127 YFQYWDDKAGK

-147 LRHLDYI
+147 LRRLDYV
-154 IKQAEEHDMKLVITF
+154 IKQAEEHNMKLVITF

-233 EKLVDSEAVFSWELS
+233 EKLMDSEAVFSWELS

-292 NLGYQEAAR
+292 NLGYQEAAK
-301 QDLPSSAYSGYYGVD
+301 QDLPSAAYSGYYGVD
-316 FDKLMTIDTVDFG
+316 FNKLMTIDTVDFG

-354 QTTSSADKPI
+354 QTTASADKPV

-427 EGIEKT
+427 EGVDKT

-449 KNIVNTTDKSTYSFD
+449 KNIVNTTDKSTYTFD
-464 RSKSGNV
+464 RSKSGDV

-494 DDYTISG
+494 GDYTISG
-501 NAVTIK
+501 NTVTIK
-507 ASYLKRQELAKYSCR
+507 ASYLKKQELAKYSCR

-545 IISPEIISVDVNP
+545 VISPEIISVDVNP

-567 MDRKTSEFRGIV
+567 MDRKTSEFRGII
-579 ADGKALAE
+579 ADGKTLAE
-587 GTDYTTSGDTVTLK
+587 GTDYTASGDTVTLK
-601 SAYLKTLSAGIVTL
+601 RAYLKTLSAGIVTL
-615 KFDFYEGEDRELTIN
+615 TFDFYEGEDRELTIN

-643 ESYSNDKA
+643 ESYSDDKA
-651 LWSSYSR
+651 LWSAYSR
-658 NTSGNEV
+658 NTGGNEV
-665 SLSLA
+665 SLSLTT
-670 AKNGSKTLAFGYDIG
+670 KNGSKALAFGYDIG

-707 VELWLEGD
+707 VELWVEGD

-739 DFAGGKTIKIPFAD
+739 DFTGGKTIKIPFAD
-753 FKAPSWQSGGKLDTS
+753 FKAPSWQSGGTLDTS
-768 KLNQFSF
+768 KLDQFSF

-780 SAQKTGTVYID
+780 SVTTGTVYID
-791 NVVFYEDGQIE
+791 DVVFYEDGQTE
-802 KPHLST
+802 KPHLFT
-808 KSGIFDA
+808 KSGTFDA

-829 KSVESII
+829 KSVESITAK
-836 VNGKKLTGGLDYST
+836 GKKLAGGSDYST
-850 SGSQIMLNESWLKT
+850 NGSQIMLNESWLKT
-864 LANGNYTLTYTFS
+864 LGNGTYTLTYTFS
-877 DGNTDTF
+877 DGNSDTF

-909 TTEGERIY
+909 TTEGEIIY
-917 TCTCGDKYTETI
+917 TCTCGD
-929 PAKGHSWVKGETV
+929 
-942 APTENEKGYTIYT
+942 
-955 CASCGETKKDDYTDP
+955 
-970 IGHRHS
+970 R
-976 YTLTSTKA
+976 
-984 ATCET
+984 
-989 DGEKVYTC
+989 
-997 SCGEKYTETIPAT
+997 YTETIPAT

-1055 KKETV
+1055 RKETV

-1083 GSFDSSVIEKDG
+1083 GSFDSSIIEKDG
-1095 YFEVQFKGGTDKA
+1095 YFEVQFKGDTDKA
-1108 EIILQSWSGG
+1108 EVILQSWSGG
-1118 ADWARVSPTEVTEK
+1118 TDWVRVSPTEVTEK
-1132 DGIVYAKYS
+1132 DGVVYAKYS

-1171 LSVKYIVGKSTKPV
+1171 LSVKYIIEKSTEPV
-1185 DPVDPVDPDKPEQDP
+1185 DPVDPVDPDEPEQDP

-1215 QAVSVMTSKNYGSFD
+1215 QAVSVMTSKNYGSLD

-1255 QSWSGGANWAR
+1255 QSWSGGASWAR

-1273 RANDRYYAKFTY
+1273 KANGHYYAKFTY
-1285 ADCVKELG
+1285 ADCVKALG

-1315 ICYCTPAK
+1315 ICYCTPVR

>member
-35 ATHPDGFVYAD
+35 AAHPEGFVYAD

-102 GEIDSQSGHEVFEG
+102 GKVDSQSGHEVFEG

-127 YFQYWDDEAGK
+127 YFQYWDDKAGK

-147 LRHLDYI
+147 LRRLDYV
-154 IKQAEEHDMKLVITF
+154 IKQAEEHNMKLVITF

-233 EKLVDSEAVFSWELS
+233 EKLMDSEAVFSWELS

-292 NLGYQEAAR
+292 NLGYQEAAK
-301 QDLPSSAYSGYYGVD
+301 QDLPSAAYSGYYGVD
-316 FDKLMTIDTVDFG
+316 FNKLMTIDTVDFG

-354 QTTSSADKPI
+354 QTTASADKPV

-427 EGIEKT
+427 EGVDKT

-449 KNIVNTTDKSTYSFD
+449 KNIVNTTDKSTYTFD
-464 RSKSGNV
+464 RSKSGDV

-494 DDYTISG
+494 GDYTISG
-501 NAVTIK
+501 NTVTIK
-507 ASYLKRQELAKYSCR
+507 ASYLKKQELAKYSCR

-545 IISPEIISVDVNP
+545 VISPEIISVDVNP

-567 MDRKTSEFRGIV
+567 MDRKTSEFRGII
-579 ADGKALAE
+579 ADGKTLAE
-587 GTDYTTSGDTVTLK
+587 GTDYTASGDTVTLK

-615 KFDFYEGEDRELTIN
+615 TFDFYEGEDRELTIN

-643 ESYSNDKA
+643 ESYSDDKA
-651 LWSSYSR
+651 LWSAYSR
-658 NTSGNEV
+658 NTGGNEV
-665 SLSLA
+665 SLSLTT
-670 AKNGSKTLAFGYDIG
+670 KNGSKALAFGYDIG

-707 VELWLEGD
+707 VELWVEGD

-739 DFAGGKTIKIPFAD
+739 DFTGGKTIKIPFAD
-753 FKAPSWQSGGKLDTS
+753 FKAPSWQSGGTLDTS
-768 KLNQFSF
+768 KLDQFSF

-780 SAQKTGTVYID
+780 SVATGIVYID
-791 NVVFYEDGQIE
+791 DVVFYEDGQTE
-802 KPHLST
+802 KPHLFT
-808 KSGIFDA
+808 KSGTYDA

-829 KSVESII
+829 KSVESITA
-836 VNGKKLTGGLDYST
+836 NGKKLAGGSDYST
-850 SGSQIMLNESWLKT
+850 NGSQIMLNESWLKT
-864 LANGNYTLTYTFS
+864 LGNGTYTLTYTFS
-877 DGNTDTF
+877 DGSTDTF

-917 TCTCGDKYTETI
+917 TCTCGD
-929 PAKGHSWVKGETV
+929 
-942 APTENEKGYTIYT
+942 
-955 CASCGETKKDDYTDP
+955 
-970 IGHRHS
+970 R
-976 YTLTSTKA
+976 
-984 ATCET
+984 
-989 DGEKVYTC
+989 
-997 SCGEKYTETIPAT
+997 YTETIPAT

-1022 ATATENG
+1022 ATAIENG

-1055 KKETV
+1055 RKETV

-1083 GSFDSSVIEKDG
+1083 GSFDSSIIEKDG
-1095 YFEVQFKGGTDKA
+1095 YFEVQFKGDTDKA
-1108 EIILQSWSGG
+1108 EVILQSWSGG

-1132 DGIVYAKYS
+1132 DGVVYAKYS

-1171 LSVKYIVGKSTKPV
+1171 LSVKYIIEKSTEPV
-1185 DPVDPVDPDKPEQDP
+1185 DPVDPVDPDEPEQDP

-1215 QAVSVMTSKNYGSFD
+1215 QAVSVMTSKNYGSLD

-1255 QSWSGGANWAR
+1255 QSWSGGASWAR

-1273 RANDRYYAKFTY
+1273 KANGHYYAKFTY
-1285 ADCVKELG
+1285 ADCVKALG

-1315 ICYCTPAK
+1315 ICYCTPAR

>member
-35 ATHPDGFVYAD
+35 AAHPEGFVYAD

-102 GEIDSQSGHEVFEG
+102 GEIDSQSGHETFEG

-138 PVVNEGEDG
+138 PIVNEGEDG

-233 EKLVDSEAVFSWELS
+233 EKLMDSEAVFSWELS

-316 FDKLMTIDTVDFG
+316 FNKLMTIDTVDFG

-354 QTTSSADKPI
+354 QTTASADKPV

-427 EGIEKT
+427 EGVDKT

-464 RSKSGNV
+464 RSKSGDV

-494 DDYTISG
+494 GDHTISG
-501 NAVTIK
+501 NTVTIK
-507 ASYLKRQELAKYSCR
+507 ASYLKKQELAKYSCR

-545 IISPEIISVDVNP
+545 VISPEIISVDVNP

-643 ESYSNDKA
+643 ESYSYDKA

-658 NTSGNEV
+658 NTGGNEV

-670 AKNGSKTLAFGYDIG
+670 AKNGSKALAFGYDIG

-707 VELWLEGD
+707 VELWVEGD

-739 DFAGGKTIKIPFAD
+739 DFTGGKTIKIPFAD
-753 FKAPSWQSGGKLDTS
+753 FKAPSWQSGGTLDTS
-768 KLNQFSF
+768 KLDQFSF

-780 SAQKTGTVYID
+780 SVATGIVYID
-791 NVVFYEDGQIE
+791 DVVFYEDGQTE

-808 KSGIFDA
+808 KSGTFDA

-829 KSVESII
+829 KSVESITAK
-836 VNGKKLTGGLDYST
+836 GKKLAGGFDYST
-850 SGSQIMLNESWLKT
+850 NGSQIMLNESWLKT
-864 LANGNYTLTYTFS
+864 LGNGNYTLTYTFS
-877 DGNTDTF
+877 DGSTDTF

-917 TCTCGDKYTETI
+917 TCTCGD
-929 PAKGHSWVKGETV
+929 
-942 APTENEKGYTIYT
+942 
-955 CASCGETKKDDYTDP
+955 
-970 IGHRHS
+970 R
-976 YTLTSTKA
+976 
-984 ATCET
+984 
-989 DGEKVYTC
+989 
-997 SCGEKYTETIPAT
+997 YTETIPAT

-1022 ATATENG
+1022 ATAIENG

-1055 KKETV
+1055 RKGTV

-1083 GSFDSSVIEKDG
+1083 GSFDSSIIEKDG
-1095 YFEVQFKGGTDKA
+1095 YFEVQFKGGADKA
-1108 EIILQSWSGG
+1108 EVILQSWSGG
-1118 ADWARVSPTEVTEK
+1118 TGWARVSPTEVTEK
-1132 DGIVYAKYS
+1132 DGVVYAKYS

-1171 LSVKYIVGKSTKPV
+1171 LSVKYIIEKSTELV
-1185 DPVDPVDPDKPEQDP
+1185 DPVDPVDPDEPEQDP

-1215 QAVSVMTSKNYGSFD
+1215 QAVSVMTSKNYGSLD

-1273 RANDRYYAKFTY
+1273 RANDHYYAKFTY

-1315 ICYCTPAK
+1315 ICYCTPAR

>member
-35 ATHPDGFVYAD
+35 AAHPEGFVYAD

-102 GEIDSQSGHEVFEG
+102 GKVDSQSGHEVFEG

-127 YFQYWDDEAGK
+127 YFQYWDDKAGK

-147 LRHLDYI
+147 LRRLDYV
-154 IKQAEEHDMKLVITF
+154 IKQAEEHNMKLVITF

-233 EKLVDSEAVFSWELS
+233 EKLMDSEAVFSWELS

-292 NLGYQEAAR
+292 NLGYQEAAK
-301 QDLPSSAYSGYYGVD
+301 QDLPSAAYSGYYGVD
-316 FDKLMTIDTVDFG
+316 FNKLMTIDTVDFG

-354 QTTSSADKPI
+354 QTTASADKPV

-427 EGIEKT
+427 EGVDKT

-464 RSKSGNV
+464 RSKSGDV

-479 GSISGVEVGGKKLSS
+479 GSISGVEVGGKKLSTG
-494 DDYTISG
+494 DYTISG
-501 NAVTIK
+501 NTVTIK
-507 ASYLKRQELAKYSCR
+507 ASYLKKQELAKYSCR

-545 IISPEIISVDVNP
+545 VISPEIISVDVNP

-567 MDRKTSEFRGIV
+567 MDRKTSEFRGII
-579 ADGKALAE
+579 ADGKTLNE
-587 GTDYTTSGDTVTLK
+587 GTDYTASGDTVTLK
-601 SAYLKTLSAGIVTL
+601 SAYIKTLSAGIVTL
-615 KFDFYEGEDRELTIN
+615 TFDFYEGEDRELTIN

-643 ESYSNDKA
+643 ESYSDDKA
-651 LWSSYSR
+651 LWSAYSR
-658 NTSGNEV
+658 NTGGNEV
-665 SLSLA
+665 SLSLTT
-670 AKNGSKTLAFGYDIG
+670 KNSSKALAFGYDIG

-707 VELWLEGD
+707 VELWVEGD

-729 DNYFEAQIAL
+729 ENYFEAQIAL
-739 DFAGGKTIKIPFAD
+739 DFTGGKTIKIPFAD
-753 FKAPSWQSGGKLDTS
+753 FKAPSWQSGGTLDTS
-768 KLNQFSF
+768 KLDQFSF

-780 SAQKTGTVYID
+780 SVATGTVYID
-791 NVVFYEDGQIE
+791 DVVFYEDGQTE

-808 KSGIFDA
+808 KSGTFDA

-829 KSVESII
+829 KSVESITA
-836 VNGKKLTGGLDYST
+836 NGKKLAGGSDYST
-850 SGSQIMLNESWLKT
+850 NGSQIMLNESWLKT
-864 LANGNYTLTYTFS
+864 LGNGTYTLTYTFS
-877 DGNTDTF
+877 DGSTDTF

-909 TTEGERIY
+909 ITEGERIY
-917 TCTCGDKYTETI
+917 TCTCGD
-929 PAKGHSWVKGETV
+929 
-942 APTENEKGYTIYT
+942 
-955 CASCGETKKDDYTDP
+955 
-970 IGHRHS
+970 R
-976 YTLTSTKA
+976 
-984 ATCET
+984 
-989 DGEKVYTC
+989 
-997 SCGEKYTETIPAT
+997 YTETIPAT

-1022 ATATENG
+1022 ATAIENG

-1055 KKETV
+1055 RKETV

-1083 GSFDSSVIEKDG
+1083 GSFDSSIIEKDG

-1108 EIILQSWSGG
+1108 EVILQSWSGG
-1118 ADWARVSPTEVTEK
+1118 TDWARVSPTEVTEK
-1132 DGIVYAKYS
+1132 DGVVYAKYS

-1171 LSVKYIVGKSTKPV
+1171 LSVKYIIEKSTEPV
-1185 DPVDPVDPDKPEQDP
+1185 DPVDPVDPDEPEQDP

-1215 QAVSVMTSKNYGSFD
+1215 QAVSVMTSKNYGSLD

-1255 QSWSGGANWAR
+1255 QSWSGGASWAR

-1273 RANDRYYAKFTY
+1273 KANGHYYAKFTY
-1285 ADCVKELG
+1285 ADCVKALG

-1315 ICYCTPAK
+1315 ICYCTPAR

>member
-35 ATHPDGFVYAD
+35 ATHPEGFVYAD

-127 YFQYWDDEAGK
+127 YFQYWDDKAGK

-147 LRHLDYI
+147 LRRLDYI
-154 IKQAEEHDMKLVITF
+154 IKQAEEHNMKLVITF

-233 EKLVDSEAVFSWELS
+233 EKLMDSEAVFSWELS

-292 NLGYQEAAR
+292 NLGYQEAAK
-301 QDLPSSAYSGYYGVD
+301 QDLPSAAYSGYYGVD
-316 FDKLMTIDTVDFG
+316 FNKLMTIDTVDFG

-354 QTTSSADKPI
+354 QTTASADKPV

-427 EGIEKT
+427 EGVDKT

-449 KNIVNTTDKSTYSFD
+449 KNIVNTTDKSTYTFD
-464 RSKSGNV
+464 RSKSGDV

-494 DDYTISG
+494 GDYTISG
-501 NAVTIK
+501 NTVAIK
-507 ASYLKRQELAKYSCR
+507 ASYLKKQELAKYSCR

-545 IISPEIISVDVNP
+545 VISPEIISVDVNP

-567 MDRKTSEFRGIV
+567 LDRKTSEFRGIV
-579 ADGKALAE
+579 ADGNALAE
-587 GTDYTTSGDTVTLK
+587 GTDYTASGDTVTLK

-615 KFDFYEGEDRELTIN
+615 TFDFYEGEDRELTIN

-643 ESYSNDKA
+643 ESYSDDKA
-651 LWSSYSR
+651 LWSAYSR
-658 NTSGNEV
+658 NTGGNEV
-665 SLSLA
+665 SLSLTT
-670 AKNGSKTLAFGYDIG
+670 KNSSKALAFGYDIG

-707 VELWLEGD
+707 VELWVEGD

-739 DFAGGKTIKIPFAD
+739 DFTGGKTIKIPFAD
-753 FKAPSWQSGGKLDTS
+753 FKAPSWQSGGTLDTS
-768 KLNQFSF
+768 KLDQFSF

-780 SAQKTGTVYID
+780 SVATGTVYID
-791 NVVFYEDGQIE
+791 DVVFYEDGQTE

-808 KSGIFDA
+808 KSGTFDA

-829 KSVESII
+829 KSVESITAK
-836 VNGKKLTGGLDYST
+836 GKKLAGGSDYST
-850 SGSQIMLNESWLKT
+850 NGSQIMLNESWLKT
-864 LANGNYTLTYTFS
+864 LENGNYTLTYTFS
-877 DGNTDTF
+877 DGSTDTF

-917 TCTCGDKYTETI
+917 TCTCGD
-929 PAKGHSWVKGETV
+929 
-942 APTENEKGYTIYT
+942 
-955 CASCGETKKDDYTDP
+955 
-970 IGHRHS
+970 R
-976 YTLTSTKA
+976 
-984 ATCET
+984 
-989 DGEKVYTC
+989 
-997 SCGEKYTETIPAT
+997 YTETIPAT

-1022 ATATENG
+1022 ATAIENG

-1083 GSFDSSVIEKDG
+1083 GSFDSSIIEKDG
-1095 YFEVQFKGGTDKA
+1095 YFEVQFKGDTDKA
-1108 EIILQSWSGG
+1108 EVILQSWSGG

-1132 DGIVYAKYS
+1132 DGVVYAKYS

-1171 LSVKYIVGKSTKPV
+1171 LSVKYIIEKSTEPV
-1185 DPVDPVDPDKPEQDP
+1185 DPVDPVDPDEPEQDP

-1207 AKSCGSWG
+1207 AKSCGSWV
-1215 QAVSVMTSKNYGSFD
+1215 QAVSVMTSKNYGSLD

-1255 QSWSGGANWAR
+1255 QSWSGGASWAR

-1273 RANDRYYAKFTY
+1273 KANGHYYAKFTY
-1285 ADCVKELG
+1285 ADCVKALG

-1315 ICYCTPAK
+1315 ICYCTPAR

>member
-1 MTGVMRRFS
+1 MKRSMVMTGVMRRFS

-35 ATHPDGFVYAD
+35 AAHPEGFVYAD

-102 GEIDSQSGHEVFEG
+102 GKVDSQSGHEVFEG

-147 LRHLDYI
+147 LRRLDYV
-154 IKQAEEHDMKLVITF
+154 IKQAEEHNMKLVITF

-233 EKLVDSEAVFSWELS
+233 EKLMDSEAVFSWELS

-292 NLGYQEAAR
+292 NLGYQEAAK
-301 QDLPSSAYSGYYGVD
+301 QDLPSAAYSGYYGVD
-316 FDKLMTIDTVDFG
+316 FNKLMTIDTVDFG

-354 QTTSSADKPI
+354 QTTASADKPV

-427 EGIEKT
+427 EGVDKT

-464 RSKSGNV
+464 RSKSGDV

-494 DDYTISG
+494 GDYTISG
-501 NAVTIK
+501 NTVTIK
-507 ASYLKRQELAKYSCR
+507 ASYLKKQELAKYSCR

-567 MDRKTSEFRGIV
+567 MDRKTSEFRGII
-579 ADGKALAE
+579 ADGKTLNE
-587 GTDYTTSGDTVTLK
+587 GTDYTASGDTVTLK

-615 KFDFYEGEDRELTIN
+615 TFDFYEGEDRELTIN

-643 ESYSNDKA
+643 ESYSDDKA
-651 LWSSYSR
+651 LWSAYSR
-658 NTSGNEV
+658 NTGGNEV

-670 AKNGSKTLAFGYDIG
+670 TKNSSKALAFGYDIG

-707 VELWLEGD
+707 VELCVEGD

-729 DNYFEAQIAL
+729 ENYFEAQIAL

-753 FKAPSWQSGGKLDTS
+753 FKAPSWQSGGTLDTS
-768 KLNQFSF
+768 KLDQFSF

-780 SAQKTGTVYID
+780 SVATGTVYID
-791 NVVFYEDGQIE
+791 DVVFYEDGQTE

-808 KSGIFDA
+808 KSGTFDA

-829 KSVESII
+829 KSVESITA
-836 VNGKKLTGGLDYST
+836 NGKKLAGGSDYST
-850 SGSQIMLNESWLKT
+850 NGSQIMLNESWLKT
-864 LANGNYTLTYTFS
+864 LSNGNYTLTYTFS
-877 DGNTDTF
+877 DGSTDTF

-917 TCTCGDKYTETI
+917 TCTCGDRYTETI
-929 PAKGHSWVKGETV
+929 PAK
-942 APTENEKGYTIYT
+942 
-955 CASCGETKKDDYTDP
+955 
-970 IGHRHS
+970 
-976 YTLTSTKA
+976 
-984 ATCET
+984 
-989 DGEKVYTC
+989 
-997 SCGEKYTETIPAT
+997 

-1022 ATATENG
+1022 ATAIENG

-1055 KKETV
+1055 RKETV

-1083 GSFDSSVIEKDG
+1083 GSFDSSIIEKDG
-1095 YFEVQFKGGTDKA
+1095 YFEVQFKGDTDKA
-1108 EIILQSWSGG
+1108 EVILQSWSGG
-1118 ADWARVSPTEVTEK
+1118 AGWARVSPTEVTEK

-1161 VGAANGDIEV
+1161 IGAANGDIEV
-1171 LSVKYIVGKSTKPV
+1171 LSVKYIIEKSTEPV
-1185 DPVDPVDPDKPEQDP
+1185 DPVDPVDPDEPEQDP

-1215 QAVSVMTSKNYGSFD
+1215 QAVSVMTSKNYGSLD

-1255 QSWSGGANWAR
+1255 QSWSGGASWAR

-1273 RANDRYYAKFTY
+1273 KANGHYYAKFTY
-1285 ADCVKELG
+1285 ADCVKALG

-1315 ICYCTPAK
+1315 ICYCTPAR

>member
-35 ATHPDGFVYAD
+35 AAHPEGFVYAD

-78 FDDASK
+78 FDDASD

-102 GEIDSQSGHEVFEG
+102 GKVDSQSGHEVFEG

-127 YFQYWDDEAGK
+127 YFQYWDDKAGK

-147 LRHLDYI
+147 LRRLDYV
-154 IKQAEEHDMKLVITF
+154 IKQAEEHNMKLVITF

-233 EKLVDSEAVFSWELS
+233 EKLMDSEAVFSWELS
-248 NEPRCTVDEFC
+248 NEPRCTVDKFC

-292 NLGYQEAAR
+292 NLGYQEAAK
-301 QDLPSSAYSGYYGVD
+301 QDLPSAAYSGYYGVD
-316 FDKLMTIDTVDFG
+316 FNKLMTIDTVDFG

-354 QTTSSADKPI
+354 QTTASADKPV

-427 EGIEKT
+427 EGVDKT

-449 KNIVNTTDKSTYSFD
+449 KNIVNTTDKSTYTFD
-464 RSKSGNV
+464 RSKSGDV

-494 DDYTISG
+494 GDYTISG
-501 NAVTIK
+501 NTVTIK
-507 ASYLKRQELAKYSCR
+507 SSYLKKQELAKYSCR

-567 MDRKTSEFRGIV
+567 MDSKTSEFRGIV
-579 ADGKALAE
+579 ADGKTLAE
-587 GTDYTTSGDTVTLK
+587 GTDYTVSGDTVTLK

-615 KFDFYEGEDRELTIN
+615 TFDFYEGEDRELTIN
-630 VSDTTGLDELDTF
+630 ISDTTGLDELDTF
-643 ESYSNDKA
+643 ESYSDDKA
-651 LWSSYSR
+651 LWSAYSR
-658 NTSGNEV
+658 NTGGNEV
-665 SLSLA
+665 SLSLTP
-670 AKNGSKTLAFGYDIG
+670 KNGSKALAFGYDIG

-739 DFAGGKTIKIPFAD
+739 DFTGGKTIKIPFAD
-753 FKAPSWQSGGKLDTS
+753 FKAPSWQSGGTLDTS
-768 KLNQFSF
+768 KLDQFSF
-775 YMGGD
+775 YIGGD
-780 SAQKTGTVYID
+780 SVATGIVYID
-791 NVVFYEDGQIE
+791 NVVFYEDGQTE

-808 KSGIFDA
+808 KSGTFDA

-829 KSVESII
+829 KSVESITA
-836 VNGKKLTGGLDYST
+836 NGKKLAGGSDYST
-850 SGSQIMLNESWLKT
+850 NGSQIMLNESWLKT
-864 LANGNYTLTYTFS
+864 LANGTYTLTYTFS
-877 DGNTDTF
+877 DGSTDTF

-917 TCTCGDKYTETI
+917 TCTCGD
-929 PAKGHSWVKGETV
+929 
-942 APTENEKGYTIYT
+942 
-955 CASCGETKKDDYTDP
+955 
-970 IGHRHS
+970 R
-976 YTLTSTKA
+976 
-984 ATCET
+984 
-989 DGEKVYTC
+989 
-997 SCGEKYTETIPAT
+997 YTETIPAT

-1022 ATATENG
+1022 ATAIENG

-1055 KKETV
+1055 RKETV

-1108 EIILQSWSGG
+1108 EVILQSWSGG

-1141 YDDVAAAFGTT
+1141 YDNVAAAFGTT

-1171 LSVKYIVGKSTKPV
+1171 LSVKYIVVKSTEPV

-1230 VSYLSANGYFY
+1230 VSYLSSNGYFY

-1247 ENEFELIL
+1247 ENELELIL
-1255 QSWSGGANWAR
+1255 QSWSGGASWAR

-1273 RANDRYYAKFTY
+1273 RANDHYYAKFTY

>member
-35 ATHPDGFVYAD
+35 AAHPEGFVYAD

-102 GEIDSQSGHEVFEG
+102 GKVDLQSGHEVFEG

-127 YFQYWDDEAGK
+127 YFQYWDDKAGK

-147 LRHLDYI
+147 LRRLDYV
-154 IKQAEEHDMKLVITF
+154 IKQAEEHNMKLVITF

-233 EKLVDSEAVFSWELS
+233 EKLMDSEAVFSWELS

-292 NLGYQEAAR
+292 NLGYQEAAK
-301 QDLPSSAYSGYYGVD
+301 QDLPSAAYSGYYGVD
-316 FDKLMTIDTVDFG
+316 FNKLMTIDTVDFG

-354 QTTSSADKPI
+354 QTTASADKPV

-427 EGIEKT
+427 EGVDKT

-449 KNIVNTTDKSTYSFD
+449 KNIVNTTDKSTYTFD
-464 RSKSGNV
+464 RSKSGDV

-494 DDYTISG
+494 GDYTISG
-501 NAVTIK
+501 NTVTIK
-507 ASYLKRQELAKYSCR
+507 ASYLKKQELAKYSCR

-545 IISPEIISVDVNP
+545 VISPEIISVDVNP

-567 MDRKTSEFRGIV
+567 MDRKTSEFRGII
-579 ADGKALAE
+579 ADGKTLAE
-587 GTDYTTSGDTVTLK
+587 GTDYTASGDTVTLK

-615 KFDFYEGEDRELTIN
+615 TFDFYEGEDRELTIN

-643 ESYSNDKA
+643 ESYSDDKA
-651 LWSSYSR
+651 LWSAYSR
-658 NTSGNEV
+658 NTGGNEV
-665 SLSLA
+665 SLSLTT
-670 AKNGSKTLAFGYDIG
+670 KNGSKALAFGYDIG

-707 VELWLEGD
+707 VELWVEGD

-739 DFAGGKTIKIPFAD
+739 DFTGGKTIKIPFAD
-753 FKAPSWQSGGKLDTS
+753 FKAPSWQSGGTLDTS
-768 KLNQFSF
+768 KLDQFSF
-775 YMGGD
+775 YMGGN
-780 SAQKTGTVYID
+780 SVATGIVYID
-791 NVVFYEDGQIE
+791 DVVFYEDGQTE
-802 KPHLST
+802 KPHLFT
-808 KSGIFDA
+808 KSGTYDA

-829 KSVESII
+829 KSVEFITA
-836 VNGKKLTGGLDYST
+836 NGKKLAGGSDYST
-850 SGSQIMLNESWLKT
+850 NGSQIMLNESWLKT
-864 LANGNYTLTYTFS
+864 LGNGTYTLTYTFS
-877 DGNTDTF
+877 DGSTDTF

-917 TCTCGDKYTETI
+917 TCTCGD
-929 PAKGHSWVKGETV
+929 
-942 APTENEKGYTIYT
+942 
-955 CASCGETKKDDYTDP
+955 
-970 IGHRHS
+970 R
-976 YTLTSTKA
+976 
-984 ATCET
+984 
-989 DGEKVYTC
+989 
-997 SCGEKYTETIPAT
+997 YTETIPAT

-1022 ATATENG
+1022 ATAIENG

-1055 KKETV
+1055 RKETV

-1083 GSFDSSVIEKDG
+1083 GSFDSSIIEKDG
-1095 YFEVQFKGGTDKA
+1095 YFEVQFKGDTDKA
-1108 EIILQSWSGG
+1108 EVILQSWSGG

-1132 DGIVYAKYS
+1132 DGVVYAKYS

-1171 LSVKYIVGKSTKPV
+1171 LSVKYIIEKSTEPV
-1185 DPVDPVDPDKPEQDP
+1185 DPVDPVDPDEPEQDP

-1215 QAVSVMTSKNYGSFD
+1215 QAVSVMTSKNYGSLD

-1255 QSWSGGANWAR
+1255 QSWSGGASWAR

-1273 RANDRYYAKFTY
+1273 KANGHYYAKFTY
-1285 ADCVKELG
+1285 ADCVKALG

-1315 ICYCTPAK
+1315 ICYCTPAR

>member
-35 ATHPDGFVYAD
+35 AAHPEGFVYAD

-102 GEIDSQSGHEVFEG
+102 GKIDSQSGHEVFEG

-127 YFQYWDDEAGK
+127 YFQYWDDKAGK

-147 LRHLDYI
+147 LRRLDYV
-154 IKQAEEHDMKLVITF
+154 IKQAEEHNMKLVITF

-233 EKLVDSEAVFSWELS
+233 EKLMDSEAVFSWELS

-292 NLGYQEAAR
+292 NLGYQEAAK
-301 QDLPSSAYSGYYGVD
+301 QDLPSAAYSGYYGVD
-316 FDKLMTIDTVDFG
+316 FNKLMTIDTVDFG

-354 QTTSSADKPI
+354 QTTASADKPV

-385 DIVTGDYYEGVEYQ
+385 DIVTGDYYDGVEYQ

-427 EGIEKT
+427 EGVDKT
-433 DSTRTLMMNA
+433 DSTRTLMMNG

-449 KNIVNTTDKSTYSFD
+449 KNIVNTTDKSTYTFD
-464 RSKSGNV
+464 RSKSGDV

-494 DDYTISG
+494 GDYTISG
-501 NAVTIK
+501 NTVTIK
-507 ASYLKRQELAKYSCR
+507 ASYLKKQELAKYSCR

-567 MDRKTSEFRGIV
+567 MDRKTSEFRGII
-579 ADGKALAE
+579 ADGKTLAE
-587 GTDYTTSGDTVTLK
+587 GTDYTASGDTVTLK

-615 KFDFYEGEDRELTIN
+615 TFDFYEGEDRELTIN

-643 ESYSNDKA
+643 ESYSDDKA
-651 LWSSYSR
+651 LWSAYSR
-658 NTSGNEV
+658 NTGGNEV
-665 SLSLA
+665 SLSLTT
-670 AKNGSKTLAFGYDIG
+670 KNGSKALAFGYDIG

-707 VELWLEGD
+707 VELWVEGD

-739 DFAGGKTIKIPFAD
+739 DFTGGKTIKIPFAD
-753 FKAPSWQSGGKLDTS
+753 FKAPSWQSGGTLDTS
-768 KLNQFSF
+768 KLDQFSF

-780 SAQKTGTVYID
+780 SVTTGTVYID
-791 NVVFYEDGQIE
+791 DVVFYEDGQTE

-808 KSGIFDA
+808 KSGTFDA

-829 KSVESII
+829 KSVESITA
-836 VNGKKLTGGLDYST
+836 NGKKLAGGSDYST
-850 SGSQIMLNESWLKT
+850 NGSQIMLNESWLKT
-864 LANGNYTLTYTFS
+864 LGNGTYTLTYTFS
-877 DGNTDTF
+877 DGSSDTF

-917 TCTCGDKYTETI
+917 TCTCGD
-929 PAKGHSWVKGETV
+929 
-942 APTENEKGYTIYT
+942 
-955 CASCGETKKDDYTDP
+955 
-970 IGHRHS
+970 R
-976 YTLTSTKA
+976 
-984 ATCET
+984 
-989 DGEKVYTC
+989 
-997 SCGEKYTETIPAT
+997 YTETIPAT

-1022 ATATENG
+1022 ATAIENG

-1055 KKETV
+1055 RKETV

-1083 GSFDSSVIEKDG
+1083 GSFDSSIIEKDG
-1095 YFEVQFKGGTDKA
+1095 YFEVQFKGDTDKA
-1108 EIILQSWSGG
+1108 EVILQSWSGC

-1152 DFSKVDRFH
+1152 DFSKIDRFH

-1171 LSVKYIVGKSTKPV
+1171 LSVKYIIEKSTEPV
-1185 DPVDPVDPDKPEQDP
+1185 DPVDPVDPDEPEQDP

-1215 QAVSVMTSKNYGSFD
+1215 QAVSVMTSKNYGSLD

-1241 VEYSGA
+1241 AEYSGA

-1255 QSWSGGANWAR
+1255 QSWSGGASWAR

-1273 RANDRYYAKFTY
+1273 KANGHYYAKFTY
-1285 ADCVKELG
+1285 ADCVKALG

-1315 ICYCTPAK
+1315 ICYCTPAR

>member
-1 MTGVMRRFS
+1 MTGVMSRFS

-35 ATHPDGFVYAD
+35 AAHPEGFVYAD

-102 GEIDSQSGHEVFEG
+102 GKIDSQSGHEVFEG

-127 YFQYWDDEAGK
+127 YFQYWDDEADK

-147 LRHLDYI
+147 LRRLDYI

-233 EKLVDSEAVFSWELS
+233 EKLMDSEAVFSWELS

-292 NLGYQEAAR
+292 NLGYQEAAK
-301 QDLPSSAYSGYYGVD
+301 QDLPSAAYSGYYGVD
-316 FDKLMTIDTVDFG
+316 FNKLMTIDTVDFG

-354 QTTSSADKPI
+354 QTTSSADKPV

-376 RDAAYSDWL
+376 RDAAYSVWL

-427 EGIEKT
+427 GGVDKT

-449 KNIVNTTDKSTYSFD
+449 KNIVNTTDKSTYTFD
-464 RSKSGNV
+464 RSKSGDV

-494 DDYTISG
+494 GDYTISG
-501 NAVTIK
+501 NTVAIK
-507 ASYLKRQELAKYSCR
+507 ASYLKKQELAKYSCR

-545 IISPEIISVDVNP
+545 VISPEIISVDVNP

-567 MDRKTSEFRGIV
+567 LDRKTSEFRGIV
-579 ADGKALAE
+579 ADGNALAE
-587 GTDYTTSGDTVTLK
+587 GTDYTASGDTVTLK

-615 KFDFYEGEDRELTIN
+615 TFDFYEGEDRELTIN

-643 ESYSNDKA
+643 ESYSDDKA
-651 LWSSYSR
+651 LWSAYSR
-658 NTSGNEV
+658 NTGGNEV
-665 SLSLA
+665 SLSLTT
-670 AKNGSKTLAFGYDIG
+670 KNGSKALAFGYDIG

-707 VELWLEGD
+707 VELWVEGD

-739 DFAGGKTIKIPFAD
+739 DFTGGKTIKIPFAD
-753 FKAPSWQSGGKLDTS
+753 FKAPSWQSGGTLDTS
-768 KLNQFSF
+768 KLDQFSF

-780 SAQKTGTVYID
+780 SVATGIVYID
-791 NVVFYEDGQIE
+791 DVVFYEDGQTE

-808 KSGIFDA
+808 KSGTFDA

-829 KSVESII
+829 KSVESITA
-836 VNGKKLTGGLDYST
+836 NGKKLAGGLDYST
-850 SGSQIMLNESWLKT
+850 NGSQIMLNESWLKT
-864 LANGNYTLTYTFS
+864 LSNGNYTLTYTFS
-877 DGNTDTF
+877 DGSSDTF

-917 TCTCGDKYTETI
+917 TCTCGD
-929 PAKGHSWVKGETV
+929 
-942 APTENEKGYTIYT
+942 
-955 CASCGETKKDDYTDP
+955 
-970 IGHRHS
+970 R
-976 YTLTSTKA
+976 
-984 ATCET
+984 
-989 DGEKVYTC
+989 
-997 SCGEKYTETIPAT
+997 YTETIPAT

-1022 ATATENG
+1022 ATAIENG

-1043 TEVIPATGEVSD
+1043 TEVIPATGEVSG

-1083 GSFDSSVIEKDG
+1083 GSFDSSIIEKDG
-1095 YFEVQFKGGTDKA
+1095 YFEVQFKGDTDKA
-1108 EIILQSWSGG
+1108 EVILQSWSSG

-1171 LSVKYIVGKSTKPV
+1171 LSVKYIIEKSTDPV
-1185 DPVDPVDPDKPEQDP
+1185 DPVDPVDPDEPEQDP

-1215 QAVSVMTSKNYGSFD
+1215 QAVSVMTSKNYGSLD

-1255 QSWSGGANWAR
+1255 QSWSGGSSWAR

-1273 RANDRYYAKFTY
+1273 KANGHYYAKFTY
-1285 ADCVKELG
+1285 ADCVKALG

-1315 ICYCTPAK
+1315 ICYCTPAR

>member
-35 ATHPDGFVYAD
+35 AAHPEGFVYSD

-102 GEIDSQSGHEVFEG
+102 GKIDSQSGHEVFEG

-147 LRHLDYI
+147 LRRLDYV
-154 IKQAEEHDMKLVITF
+154 IKQAEEHNMKLVITF

-233 EKLVDSEAVFSWELS
+233 EKLMDSEAVFSWELS

-292 NLGYQEAAR
+292 NLGYQEAAK
-301 QDLPSSAYSGYYGVD
+301 QDLPSAAYSGYYGVD
-316 FDKLMTIDTVDFG
+316 FNKLMTIDTVDFG

-354 QTTSSADKPI
+354 QTTASADKPV

-427 EGIEKT
+427 EGVDKT
-433 DSTRTLMMNA
+433 DSTRTLMMKA

-449 KNIVNTTDKSTYSFD
+449 KNIVNTTDKSTYTFD
-464 RSKSGNV
+464 RSKSGDV
-471 VVNVSMKE
+471 AVNVSMKE

-494 DDYTISG
+494 GDYTISG
-501 NAVTIK
+501 NTVTIK
-507 ASYLKRQELAKYSCR
+507 ASYLKKQELAKYSCR

-545 IISPEIISVDVNP
+545 IISPEIISFDVNP

-567 MDRKTSEFRGIV
+567 MDRKTSEFRGII
-579 ADGKALAE
+579 ADGKTLAE
-587 GTDYTTSGDTVTLK
+587 GTDYTVSGDTVTLK
-601 SAYLKTLSAGIVTL
+601 SAYLKTLSTGIVTL
-615 KFDFYEGEDRELTIN
+615 TFDFYEGEDRELTIN

-643 ESYSNDKA
+643 ESYSDDKA
-651 LWSSYSR
+651 LWSAYSR
-658 NTSGNEV
+658 NTGGNEV
-665 SLSLA
+665 SLSLTP
-670 AKNGSKTLAFGYDIG
+670 KNSSKALAFGYDIG

-729 DNYFEAQIAL
+729 ENYFEAQIAL
-739 DFAGGKTIKIPFAD
+739 DFTGGKTIKIPFAD
-753 FKAPSWQSGGKLDTS
+753 FKAPSWQSGGTLDTS
-768 KLNQFSF
+768 KLDQFSF

-780 SAQKTGTVYID
+780 SVTTGIVYID
-791 NVVFYEDGQIE
+791 DVVFYEDGQTE

-808 KSGIFDA
+808 KSGTFDA

-829 KSVESII
+829 KSVESITA
-836 VNGKKLTGGLDYST
+836 NGKKLAGGSDYST
-850 SGSQIMLNESWLKT
+850 NGSQIMLNESWLKT
-864 LANGNYTLTYTFS
+864 LGNGTYTLTYTFS
-877 DGNTDTF
+877 DGSTDTF

-909 TTEGERIY
+909 TAEGERIY
-917 TCTCGDKYTETI
+917 TCTCGD
-929 PAKGHSWVKGETV
+929 
-942 APTENEKGYTIYT
+942 
-955 CASCGETKKDDYTDP
+955 
-970 IGHRHS
+970 R
-976 YTLTSTKA
+976 
-984 ATCET
+984 
-989 DGEKVYTC
+989 
-997 SCGEKYTETIPAT
+997 YTETIPAT

-1055 KKETV
+1055 RKETV

-1083 GSFDSSVIEKDG
+1083 GSFDSSIIEKDG
-1095 YFEVQFKGGTDKA
+1095 YFEVQFKGDTDKA
-1108 EIILQSWSGG
+1108 EVILQSWSGG
-1118 ADWARVSPTEVTEK
+1118 TGWARVSTTEVTEK

-1152 DFSKVDRFH
+1152 DFSKIDRFH

-1171 LSVKYIVGKSTKPV
+1171 LSVKYIIEKSTEPV
-1185 DPVDPVDPDKPEQDP
+1185 DPVDPVDPDEPEQDP

-1215 QAVSVMTSKNYGSFD
+1215 QAVSVMTSKNYGSLD

-1247 ENEFELIL
+1247 ENELELIL
-1255 QSWSGGANWAR
+1255 QSWSGGASWAR

-1273 RANDRYYAKFTY
+1273 KANGHYYAKFTY
-1285 ADCVKELG
+1285 ADCVKALG
-1293 AGFDKLDQLH
+1293 AGLDKLDQLH

-1315 ICYCTPAK
+1315 ICYCTPAR

>member
-35 ATHPDGFVYAD
+35 AAHPEGFVYAD

-102 GEIDSQSGHEVFEG
+102 GKIDSQSGHEVFEG

-127 YFQYWDDEAGK
+127 YFQYWDDKAGK

-147 LRHLDYI
+147 LRRLDYV
-154 IKQAEEHDMKLVITF
+154 IKQAEEHNMKLVITF

-233 EKLVDSEAVFSWELS
+233 EKLMDSEAVFSWELS

-292 NLGYQEAAR
+292 NLGYQEAAK
-301 QDLPSSAYSGYYGVD
+301 QDLPSAAYSGYYGVD
-316 FDKLMTIDTVDFG
+316 FNKLMTIDTVDFG

-354 QTTSSADKPI
+354 QTTASADKPV

-427 EGIEKT
+427 EGVDKT

-449 KNIVNTTDKSTYSFD
+449 KNIVNTTDKSTYTFD
-464 RSKSGNV
+464 RSKSGDV

-494 DDYTISG
+494 GDYTISG
-501 NAVTIK
+501 NTVTIK
-507 ASYLKRQELAKYSCR
+507 ASYLKKQELAKYSCR

-545 IISPEIISVDVNP
+545 VISPEIISVDVNP

-567 MDRKTSEFRGIV
+567 MDRKTSEFRGII
-579 ADGKALAE
+579 ADGKTLAE
-587 GTDYTTSGDTVTLK
+587 GTDYTASGDTVTLK

-615 KFDFYEGEDRELTIN
+615 TFDFYEGEDRELTIN

-643 ESYSNDKA
+643 ESYSDDKA
-651 LWSSYSR
+651 LWSAYSR
-658 NTSGNEV
+658 NTGGNEV
-665 SLSLA
+665 SLSLTT
-670 AKNGSKTLAFGYDIG
+670 KNGSKALAFGYDIG

-707 VELWLEGD
+707 VELWVEGD

-739 DFAGGKTIKIPFAD
+739 DFTGGKTIKKPFAD
-753 FKAPSWQSGGKLDTS
+753 FKAPSWQSGGTLDTS
-768 KLNQFSF
+768 KLDQFSF

-780 SAQKTGTVYID
+780 SVATGTVYID
-791 NVVFYEDGQIE
+791 DVVFYEDGQTE

-808 KSGIFDA
+808 KSGTFDA

-829 KSVESII
+829 KSVESITA
-836 VNGKKLTGGLDYST
+836 NGKKLAGGSDYST
-850 SGSQIMLNESWLKT
+850 NGSQIMLNESWLKT
-864 LANGNYTLTYTFS
+864 LSNGNYTLTYTFS
-877 DGNTDTF
+877 DGSIDTF

-917 TCTCGDKYTETI
+917 TCTCGD
-929 PAKGHSWVKGETV
+929 
-942 APTENEKGYTIYT
+942 
-955 CASCGETKKDDYTDP
+955 
-970 IGHRHS
+970 R
-976 YTLTSTKA
+976 
-984 ATCET
+984 
-989 DGEKVYTC
+989 
-997 SCGEKYTETIPAT
+997 YTETIPAT

-1022 ATATENG
+1022 ATAIENG

-1055 KKETV
+1055 RKETV

-1083 GSFDSSVIEKDG
+1083 GSFDSSIIEKDG
-1095 YFEVQFKGGTDKA
+1095 YFEVQFKGDTDKA
-1108 EIILQSWSGG
+1108 EVILQSWSGG
-1118 ADWARVSPTEVTEK
+1118 TDWARVSPTEVTEK
-1132 DGIVYAKYS
+1132 DGIVYAKYG

-1171 LSVKYIVGKSTKPV
+1171 LSVKYINEKSTEPV
-1185 DPVDPVDPDKPEQDP
+1185 DPVDPVDPDEPEQDP

-1255 QSWSGGANWAR
+1255 QSWSGGASWAR

-1273 RANDRYYAKFTY
+1273 KANGHYYAKFTY
-1285 ADCVKELG
+1285 ADCVKALG

-1315 ICYCTPAK
+1315 ICYCTPAR

>member
-35 ATHPDGFVYAD
+35 AAHPEGFVYAD

-102 GEIDSQSGHEVFEG
+102 GKIDSQSGHEVFEG

-127 YFQYWDDEAGK
+127 YFQYWDDKAGK

-147 LRHLDYI
+147 LRRLDYV
-154 IKQAEEHDMKLVITF
+154 IKQAEEHNMKLVITF

-233 EKLVDSEAVFSWELS
+233 EKLMDSEAVFSWELS

-292 NLGYQEAAR
+292 NLGYQEAAK
-301 QDLPSSAYSGYYGVD
+301 QDLPSAAYSGYYGVD
-316 FDKLMTIDTVDFG
+316 FNKLMTIDTVDFG

-354 QTTSSADKPI
+354 QTTASADKPV

-427 EGIEKT
+427 EGVDKT

-449 KNIVNTTDKSTYSFD
+449 KNIVNTTDKSTYTFD
-464 RSKSGNV
+464 RSKSGDV

-479 GSISGVEVGGKKLSS
+479 GSISGVEVSGKKLSS
-494 DDYTISG
+494 GDYTISG
-501 NAVTIK
+501 NTVTIK
-507 ASYLKRQELAKYSCR
+507 APYLKKQELAKYSCR

-567 MDRKTSEFRGIV
+567 MDRKTSEFRGII
-579 ADGKALAE
+579 ADGKTLAE
-587 GTDYTTSGDTVTLK
+587 GTDYTASGDTVTLK
-601 SAYLKTLSAGIVTL
+601 RTYLKTLSAGTATL
-615 KFDFYEGEDRELTIN
+615 TFDFYEGEDRELTIN

-643 ESYSNDKA
+643 ESYSDDKA
-651 LWSSYSR
+651 LWSAYSR
-658 NTSGNEV
+658 NTGGNEV
-665 SLSLA
+665 SLSLTT
-670 AKNGSKTLAFGYDIG
+670 KNSSKALAFGYDIG

-707 VELWLEGD
+707 VELWVEGD

-739 DFAGGKTIKIPFAD
+739 DFTGGKTIKIPFAD
-753 FKAPSWQSGGKLDTS
+753 FKAPSWQSGGTLDTS
-768 KLNQFSF
+768 KLDQFSF

-780 SAQKTGTVYID
+780 SVTTGIVYID
-791 NVVFYEDGQIE
+791 DVVFYEDGQTE

-808 KSGIFDA
+808 KSGTFDA

-829 KSVESII
+829 KSVESITA
-836 VNGKKLTGGLDYST
+836 NGKKLAGGSDYST
-850 SGSQIMLNESWLKT
+850 NGSQIMFNESWLKT
-864 LANGNYTLTYTFS
+864 LGNGTYTLTYTFS
-877 DGNTDTF
+877 DGSTDTF

-917 TCTCGDKYTETI
+917 TCTCGD
-929 PAKGHSWVKGETV
+929 
-942 APTENEKGYTIYT
+942 
-955 CASCGETKKDDYTDP
+955 
-970 IGHRHS
+970 R
-976 YTLTSTKA
+976 
-984 ATCET
+984 
-989 DGEKVYTC
+989 
-997 SCGEKYTETIPAT
+997 YTETIPAT

-1022 ATATENG
+1022 ATAIENG

-1055 KKETV
+1055 RKETV

-1083 GSFDSSVIEKDG
+1083 GSFDSSIIEKDG
-1095 YFEVQFKGGTDKA
+1095 YFEVQFKGDTDKA
-1108 EIILQSWSGG
+1108 EVILQSWSGG
-1118 ADWARVSPTEVTEK
+1118 TDWARVSPTEVTEK

-1152 DFSKVDRFH
+1152 DFSKIDRFH

-1171 LSVKYIVGKSTKPV
+1171 LSVKYIIEKSTEPV
-1185 DPVDPVDPDKPEQDP
+1185 DPVDPVDPDEPEQDP

-1215 QAVSVMTSKNYGSFD
+1215 QAVSVMTSKNYGSLD

-1255 QSWSGGANWAR
+1255 QSWSGGASWAR

-1273 RANDRYYAKFTY
+1273 KANGHYYAKFTY
-1285 ADCVKELG
+1285 ADCVKALG

-1315 ICYCTPAK
+1315 ICYCTPAR

>member
-35 ATHPDGFVYAD
+35 AAHPEGFVYAD

-102 GEIDSQSGHEVFEG
+102 GKVDSQSGHEVFEG

-127 YFQYWDDEAGK
+127 YFQYWDDKAGK

-147 LRHLDYI
+147 LRRLDYV
-154 IKQAEEHDMKLVITF
+154 IKQAEEHNMKLVITF

-233 EKLVDSEAVFSWELS
+233 EKLMDSEAVFSWELS

-269 EMSAYVKS
+269 ETSAYVKS

-292 NLGYQEAAR
+292 NLGYQEAAK
-301 QDLPSSAYSGYYGVD
+301 QDLPYAAYSGYYGVD
-316 FDKLMTIDTVDFG
+316 FNKLMTIDTVDFG

-354 QTTSSADKPI
+354 QTTASADKPV

-427 EGIEKT
+427 EGVDKT

-449 KNIVNTTDKSTYSFD
+449 KNIVNTTDKSTYTFD
-464 RSKSGNV
+464 RSKSGDV
-471 VVNVSMKE
+471 MVKFSMKE
-479 GSISGVEVGGKKLSS
+479 GGISGVEVGGKKLSS
-494 DDYTISG
+494 GDYTISG
-501 NAVTIK
+501 NTVTIK
-507 ASYLKRQELAKYSCR
+507 ASYLKKQELAKYSCR

-545 IISPEIISVDVNP
+545 VISPEIISVDVNP

-567 MDRKTSEFRGIV
+567 MDRKTSEFRGII
-579 ADGKALAE
+579 ADGKTLAE
-587 GTDYTTSGDTVTLK
+587 GTDYTVSGDTVTLK

-615 KFDFYEGEDRELTIN
+615 TFDFYEGEDRELTIN

-643 ESYSNDKA
+643 ESYSDDKA
-651 LWSSYSR
+651 LWSAYSR
-658 NTSGNEV
+658 NTGGNEV
-665 SLSLA
+665 SLSLTT
-670 AKNGSKTLAFGYDIG
+670 KNGSKALAFGYDIG

-707 VELWLEGD
+707 VELWVEGD

-739 DFAGGKTIKIPFAD
+739 DFTGGKTIKIPFAD
-753 FKAPSWQSGGKLDTS
+753 FKAPSWQSGGTLDTS
-768 KLNQFSF
+768 KLDQFSF

-780 SAQKTGTVYID
+780 SVATGIVYID
-791 NVVFYEDGQIE
+791 DVVFYEDGQTE

-808 KSGIFDA
+808 KSGTFDA

-829 KSVESII
+829 KSVESITA
-836 VNGKKLTGGLDYST
+836 NGKKLAGGSDYST
-850 SGSQIMLNESWLKT
+850 NGSQIMLNESWLKT

-877 DGNTDTF
+877 DGSTDTF

-917 TCTCGDKYTETI
+917 TCTCGD
-929 PAKGHSWVKGETV
+929 
-942 APTENEKGYTIYT
+942 
-955 CASCGETKKDDYTDP
+955 
-970 IGHRHS
+970 R
-976 YTLTSTKA
+976 
-984 ATCET
+984 
-989 DGEKVYTC
+989 
-997 SCGEKYTETIPAT
+997 YTETIPAT

-1022 ATATENG
+1022 ATAIENG

-1043 TEVIPATGEVSD
+1043 TEVIPATGEVSG

-1083 GSFDSSVIEKDG
+1083 GSFDSSIIEKDG
-1095 YFEVQFKGGTDKA
+1095 YFEVQFKGDTDKA
-1108 EIILQSWSGG
+1108 EVILQSWSGG
-1118 ADWARVSPTEVTEK
+1118 TDWARVSPTEVTEK
-1132 DGIVYAKYS
+1132 DGVVYAKYS

-1171 LSVKYIVGKSTKPV
+1171 LSVKYIIEKSTEPV
-1185 DPVDPVDPDKPEQDP
+1185 DPVDPVDPDEPEQDP

-1215 QAVSVMTSKNYGSFD
+1215 QAVSVMTSKNYGSLD

-1255 QSWSGGANWAR
+1255 QSWSGGASWAR

-1273 RANDRYYAKFTY
+1273 KANGHYYAKFTY
-1285 ADCVKELG
+1285 ADCVKALG

-1315 ICYCTPAK
+1315 ICYCTPAR

>member
-35 ATHPDGFVYAD
+35 AAHPEGFVYAD

-102 GEIDSQSGHEVFEG
+102 GKVDSQSGHEVFEG
-116 NNDGTGEKDGV
+116 NNDGMGEKDGV
-127 YFQYWDDEAGK
+127 YFQYWDDKAGK

-147 LRHLDYI
+147 LRRLDYV

-233 EKLVDSEAVFSWELS
+233 DKLMDSEAVFSWELS

-292 NLGYQEAAR
+292 NLGYQEAAK
-301 QDLPSSAYSGYYGVD
+301 QDLPSAAYSGYYGVD
-316 FDKLMTIDTVDFG
+316 FNKLMTIDTVDFG

-354 QTTSSADKPI
+354 ETTASADKPV

-385 DIVTGDYYEGVEYQ
+385 DIVTGDYYDGVEYQ

-427 EGIEKT
+427 EGVDKT

-449 KNIVNTTDKSTYSFD
+449 KNIVNTTDKSTYTFD
-464 RSKSGNV
+464 RSKSGDV

-494 DDYTISG
+494 GDYTISG
-501 NAVTIK
+501 NTVTIK
-507 ASYLKRQELAKYSCR
+507 ASYLKKQELAKYSCR

-545 IISPEIISVDVNP
+545 VISPEIISVDVNP

-567 MDRKTSEFRGIV
+567 MDRKTSEFRGII
-579 ADGKALAE
+579 ADGKTLAE
-587 GTDYTTSGDTVTLK
+587 GTDYAASGDTVTLK
-601 SAYLKTLSAGIVTL
+601 RAYLKTLSAGIVTL
-615 KFDFYEGEDRELTIN
+615 TFDFYEGEDRELTIN

-643 ESYSNDKA
+643 ESYSDDKA
-651 LWSSYSR
+651 LWSAYSR
-658 NTSGNEV
+658 NTGGNEV
-665 SLSLA
+665 SLSLTT
-670 AKNGSKTLAFGYDIG
+670 KNGSKALAFGYDIG

-707 VELWLEGD
+707 VELWVEGD

-739 DFAGGKTIKIPFAD
+739 DFTGGKTIKIPFAD
-753 FKAPSWQSGGKLDTS
+753 FKAPSWQSGGTLDTS

-780 SAQKTGTVYID
+780 SVATGTVYID
-791 NVVFYEDGQIE
+791 NVVFYEDGQTE

-808 KSGIFDA
+808 KSGTFDA

-829 KSVESII
+829 KSVESITA
-836 VNGKKLTGGLDYST
+836 NGKKLAGGSDYST
-850 SGSQIMLNESWLKT
+850 NGSQIMLNESWLKT
-864 LANGNYTLTYTFS
+864 LANGTYTLTYTLS
-877 DGNTDTF
+877 DGSIDTF

-909 TTEGERIY
+909 ITEGEIIY
-917 TCTCGDKYTETI
+917 TCTCGD
-929 PAKGHSWVKGETV
+929 
-942 APTENEKGYTIYT
+942 
-955 CASCGETKKDDYTDP
+955 
-970 IGHRHS
+970 R
-976 YTLTSTKA
+976 
-984 ATCET
+984 
-989 DGEKVYTC
+989 
-997 SCGEKYTETIPAT
+997 YTETIPAT

-1022 ATATENG
+1022 ATAIENG

-1055 KKETV
+1055 RKETV

-1083 GSFDSSVIEKDG
+1083 GSFDSSIIEKDG
-1095 YFEVQFKGGTDKA
+1095 YFEVQFKGDTDKA
-1108 EIILQSWSGG
+1108 EVILQSWSGG
-1118 ADWARVSPTEVTEK
+1118 TDWARVSPTEVTEK

-1171 LSVKYIVGKSTKPV
+1171 LSVKYIIEKSTEPV
-1185 DPVDPVDPDKPEQDP
+1185 DPVDPVDPDEPEQDP

-1215 QAVSVMTSKNYGSFD
+1215 QAVSVMTSKNYGSLD

-1255 QSWSGGANWAR
+1255 QSWSGGASWAR

-1273 RANDRYYAKFTY
+1273 IANGHYYAKFTY
-1285 ADCVKELG
+1285 ADCVKALG

-1315 ICYCTPAK
+1315 ICYCTPAR

>member
-35 ATHPDGFVYAD
+35 AAHPEGFVYAD

-102 GEIDSQSGHEVFEG
+102 GKVDSQSGHEVFEG

-147 LRHLDYI
+147 LRRLDYV
-154 IKQAEEHDMKLVITF
+154 IKQAEEHNMKLVITF

-233 EKLVDSEAVFSWELS
+233 EKLMDSEAVFSWELS

-292 NLGYQEAAR
+292 NLGYQEAAK
-301 QDLPSSAYSGYYGVD
+301 QDLPSAAYSGYYGVD
-316 FDKLMTIDTVDFG
+316 FNKLMTIDTVDFG

-354 QTTSSADKPI
+354 QTTASADKPV

-427 EGIEKT
+427 EGVDKT

-567 MDRKTSEFRGIV
+567 MDRKTSEFRGII
-579 ADGKALAE
+579 ADGKTLNE
-587 GTDYTTSGDTVTLK
+587 GTDYTASGDTVTLK

-615 KFDFYEGEDRELTIN
+615 TFDFYEGEDRELTIN

-643 ESYSNDKA
+643 ESYSDDKA
-651 LWSSYSR
+651 LWSAYSK
-658 NTSGNEV
+658 NTGGNEV
-665 SLSLA
+665 SLSLTT
-670 AKNGSKTLAFGYDIG
+670 KNSSKTLAFGYDIG

-707 VELWLEGD
+707 VELWVEGD

-739 DFAGGKTIKIPFAD
+739 DFTGGKTIKIPFAD
-753 FKAPSWQSGGKLDTS
+753 FKAPSWQSGGTLDTS
-768 KLNQFSF
+768 KLDQFSF

-780 SAQKTGTVYID
+780 SVATGTVYID
-791 NVVFYEDGQIE
+791 DVVFYEDGQTE

-808 KSGIFDA
+808 KSGTFDA

-829 KSVESII
+829 KSVESITA
-836 VNGKKLTGGLDYST
+836 NGKKLAGGSDYST
-850 SGSQIMLNESWLKT
+850 NGSQIMLNESWLKT
-864 LANGNYTLTYTFS
+864 LSNGNYTLTYTFS

-897 SYTAKVTKEATC
+897 SYTAKVIKEATC
-909 TTEGERIY
+909 ITEGERIY
-917 TCTCGDKYTETI
+917 TCTCGD
-929 PAKGHSWVKGETV
+929 
-942 APTENEKGYTIYT
+942 
-955 CASCGETKKDDYTDP
+955 
-970 IGHRHS
+970 R
-976 YTLTSTKA
+976 
-984 ATCET
+984 
-989 DGEKVYTC
+989 
-997 SCGEKYTETIPAT
+997 YTETIPAT

-1022 ATATENG
+1022 ATAIENG

-1055 KKETV
+1055 RKETV

-1083 GSFDSSVIEKDG
+1083 GSFDSSIIEKDG
-1095 YFEVQFKGGTDKA
+1095 YFEVQFKGDTDKA
-1108 EIILQSWSGG
+1108 EVILQSWSGG
-1118 ADWARVSPTEVTEK
+1118 AGWARVSPTEVTEK

-1171 LSVKYIVGKSTKPV
+1171 LSVKYIVGKSTEPV

-1255 QSWSGGANWAR
+1255 QSWSGGASWAR

-1273 RANDRYYAKFTY
+1273 KANGHYYAKFTY
-1285 ADCVKELG
+1285 ADCVKALG
-1293 AGFDKLDQLH
+1293 AGLDKLDQLH

-1315 ICYCTPAK
+1315 ICYCTPAR

>member
-35 ATHPDGFVYAD
+35 AAHPEGFVYAD

-102 GEIDSQSGHEVFEG
+102 GKIDSQSGHEVFEG

-147 LRHLDYI
+147 LRRLDYI
-154 IKQAEEHDMKLVITF
+154 IKQAEEHNMKLVITF

-233 EKLVDSEAVFSWELS
+233 EKLMDSEAVFSWELS

-292 NLGYQEAAR
+292 NLGYQEAAK
-301 QDLPSSAYSGYYGVD
+301 QDLPSAAYSGYYGVD
-316 FDKLMTIDTVDFG
+316 FNKLMTIDTVDFG

-354 QTTSSADKPI
+354 QTTASADKPV

-427 EGIEKT
+427 EDVDKT

-449 KNIVNTTDKSTYSFD
+449 KNIVNTTDKSTYTFD
-464 RSKSGNV
+464 RSKSGDV

-494 DDYTISG
+494 GDYTISG
-501 NAVTIK
+501 NTVTIK
-507 ASYLKRQELAKYSCR
+507 ASYLKKQELAKYSCR

-545 IISPEIISVDVNP
+545 VISPEIISVDVNP

-567 MDRKTSEFRGIV
+567 MDRKTSEFRGII
-579 ADGKALAE
+579 ADGKTLNE
-587 GTDYTTSGDTVTLK
+587 GTDYTASGDTVTLK

-615 KFDFYEGEDRELTIN
+615 TFDFYEGEDRELTIN

-643 ESYSNDKA
+643 ESYSDDKA
-651 LWSSYSR
+651 LWSAYSR
-658 NTSGNEV
+658 NTGGNEV
-665 SLSLA
+665 SLSLTT
-670 AKNGSKTLAFGYDIG
+670 KNGSKALAFGYDIG

-707 VELWLEGD
+707 VELWVEGD

-739 DFAGGKTIKIPFAD
+739 DFTGGKTIKIPFAD
-753 FKAPSWQSGGKLDTS
+753 FKAPSWQSGGTLDTS
-768 KLNQFSF
+768 KLDQFSF

-780 SAQKTGTVYID
+780 SVTTGTVYID
-791 NVVFYEDGQIE
+791 DVVFYEDGQTE

-808 KSGIFDA
+808 KSGTFDA

-829 KSVESII
+829 KSVESITA
-836 VNGKKLTGGLDYST
+836 NGKKLAGGSDYST
-850 SGSQIMLNESWLKT
+850 NGSQIMLNESWLKT
-864 LANGNYTLTYTFS
+864 LGNGTYTLTYTFS
-877 DGNTDTF
+877 DGSSDTF

-917 TCTCGDKYTETI
+917 TCTCGD
-929 PAKGHSWVKGETV
+929 
-942 APTENEKGYTIYT
+942 
-955 CASCGETKKDDYTDP
+955 
-970 IGHRHS
+970 R
-976 YTLTSTKA
+976 
-984 ATCET
+984 
-989 DGEKVYTC
+989 
-997 SCGEKYTETIPAT
+997 YTETIPAT

-1022 ATATENG
+1022 ATAIENG

-1055 KKETV
+1055 RKETV

-1083 GSFDSSVIEKDG
+1083 GSFDSSIIEKDG
-1095 YFEVQFKGGTDKA
+1095 YFEVQFKGDTDKA
-1108 EIILQSWSGG
+1108 EVILQSWSGG

-1171 LSVKYIVGKSTKPV
+1171 LSVKYIIEKST
-1185 DPVDPVDPDKPEQDP
+1185 DPVDPDEPEQDP

-1215 QAVSVMTSKNYGSFD
+1215 QAVSVMTSKNYGSLD

-1255 QSWSGGANWAR
+1255 QSWSGGASWAR

-1273 RANDRYYAKFTY
+1273 KANGHYYAKFTY
-1285 ADCVKELG
+1285 ADCVKALG

-1315 ICYCTPAK
+1315 ICYCTPAR

>member
-35 ATHPDGFVYAD
+35 AAHPEGFVYAD

-102 GEIDSQSGHEVFEG
+102 GKVDSQSGHEVFEG

-147 LRHLDYI
+147 LRRLDYV
-154 IKQAEEHDMKLVITF
+154 IKQAEEHNMKLVITF

-233 EKLVDSEAVFSWELS
+233 EKLMDSEAVFSWELS

-292 NLGYQEAAR
+292 NLGYQEAAK
-301 QDLPSSAYSGYYGVD
+301 QDLPSAAYSGYYGVD
-316 FDKLMTIDTVDFG
+316 FNKLMTIDTVDFG

-354 QTTSSADKPI
+354 QTTASADKPV

-427 EGIEKT
+427 EGVDKT

-464 RSKSGNV
+464 RSKSGDV

-494 DDYTISG
+494 GDYTISG
-501 NAVTIK
+501 NTVTIK
-507 ASYLKRQELAKYSCR
+507 ASYLKKQGLAKYSCR

-567 MDRKTSEFRGIV
+567 MDRKTSEFRGII
-579 ADGKALAE
+579 ADGKTLAE
-587 GTDYTTSGDTVTLK
+587 GTDYTASGDTVTLK

-615 KFDFYEGEDRELTIN
+615 TFDFYEGEDRELTIN

-643 ESYSNDKA
+643 ESYSDDKA
-651 LWSSYSR
+651 LWSAYSR
-658 NTSGNEV
+658 NTGGNEV
-665 SLSLA
+665 SLSLTT
-670 AKNGSKTLAFGYDIG
+670 KNSSKALAFGYDIG

-707 VELWLEGD
+707 VELWIEGD

-753 FKAPSWQSGGKLDTS
+753 FKAPSWQSGGTLDTS
-768 KLNQFSF
+768 KLDQFSF

-780 SAQKTGTVYID
+780 SVTTGIVYID
-791 NVVFYEDGQIE
+791 DVVFYEDGQTE

-808 KSGIFDA
+808 KSGTFDA

-829 KSVESII
+829 KSVESITA
-836 VNGKKLTGGLDYST
+836 NGKKLAGGSDYST
-850 SGSQIMLNESWLKT
+850 NGSQIMLNESWLKT
-864 LANGNYTLTYTFS
+864 LSNGNYTLTYTFS
-877 DGNTDTF
+877 DGSTDTF

-917 TCTCGDKYTETI
+917 TCTCGD
-929 PAKGHSWVKGETV
+929 
-942 APTENEKGYTIYT
+942 
-955 CASCGETKKDDYTDP
+955 
-970 IGHRHS
+970 R
-976 YTLTSTKA
+976 
-984 ATCET
+984 
-989 DGEKVYTC
+989 
-997 SCGEKYTETIPAT
+997 YTETIPAT

-1022 ATATENG
+1022 ATAIENG

-1055 KKETV
+1055 RKETV

-1083 GSFDSSVIEKDG
+1083 GSFDSSIIEKDG
-1095 YFEVQFKGGTDKA
+1095 YFEVQFKGDTDKA
-1108 EIILQSWSGG
+1108 EVILQSWSGG
-1118 ADWARVSPTEVTEK
+1118 TDWARVSPTEVTEK
-1132 DGIVYAKYS
+1132 DGVVYAKYS

-1152 DFSKVDRFH
+1152 DFSKLDRFH

-1171 LSVKYIVGKSTKPV
+1171 LSVKYVVGKSTEPV
-1185 DPVDPVDPDKPEQDP
+1185 DPVDPVDPDEPEQDP

-1215 QAVSVMTSKNYGSFD
+1215 QAVSVMTSKNYGSLD

-1255 QSWSGGANWAR
+1255 QSWSGGASWAR

-1273 RANDRYYAKFTY
+1273 KANGHYYAKFTY
-1285 ADCVKELG
+1285 ADCVKALG

-1315 ICYCTPAK
+1315 ICYCTPAR

>member
-35 ATHPDGFVYAD
+35 AAHPEGFVYAD

-84 MGLKVIRIWG
+84 MGLKVIRLWG

-102 GEIDSQSGHEVFEG
+102 GKIDSQSGHEVFEG

-147 LRHLDYI
+147 LRRLDYI
-154 IKQAEEHDMKLVITF
+154 IKQAEEHNMKLVITF

-233 EKLVDSEAVFSWELS
+233 EKLMDSEAVFSWELS

-292 NLGYQEAAR
+292 NLGYQEAAK
-301 QDLPSSAYSGYYGVD
+301 QDLPSAAYSGYYGVD
-316 FDKLMTIDTVDFG
+316 FNKLMTIDTVDFG

-354 QTTSSADKPI
+354 QTTASADKPV

-427 EGIEKT
+427 EDVDKT

-449 KNIVNTTDKSTYSFD
+449 KNIVNTTDKSTYTFD
-464 RSKSGNV
+464 RSKSGDV

-494 DDYTISG
+494 GDYTISG
-501 NAVTIK
+501 NTVTIK
-507 ASYLKRQELAKYSCR
+507 ASYLKKQELAKYSCR

-545 IISPEIISVDVNP
+545 VISPEIISVDVNP

-567 MDRKTSEFRGIV
+567 MDRKTSEFRGII
-579 ADGKALAE
+579 ADGKTLAE
-587 GTDYTTSGDTVTLK
+587 GTDYTASGDTVTLK

-615 KFDFYEGEDRELTIN
+615 TFDFYEGEDRELTIN

-643 ESYSNDKA
+643 ESYSDDKA
-651 LWSSYSR
+651 LWSAYSR
-658 NTSGNEV
+658 NTGGNEV
-665 SLSLA
+665 SLSLTT
-670 AKNGSKTLAFGYDIG
+670 KNGSKALAFGYDIG

-707 VELWLEGD
+707 VELWVEGD

-739 DFAGGKTIKIPFAD
+739 DFTGGKTIKIPFAD
-753 FKAPSWQSGGKLDTS
+753 FKAPSWQSGGTLDTS
-768 KLNQFSF
+768 KLDQFSF

-780 SAQKTGTVYID
+780 SVATGIVYID
-791 NVVFYEDGQIE
+791 DVVFYEDGQTE

-808 KSGIFDA
+808 KSGTFDA
-815 DAPSGV
+815 GAPSGV

-829 KSVESII
+829 KSVESITA
-836 VNGKKLTGGLDYST
+836 NGKKLAGGSDYST
-850 SGSQIMLNESWLKT
+850 NGSQIMLNESWLKT
-864 LANGNYTLTYTFS
+864 LGNGTYTLTYTFS
-877 DGNTDTF
+877 DGSTDTF

-909 TTEGERIY
+909 TTEGEIIY
-917 TCTCGDKYTETI
+917 TCTCGD
-929 PAKGHSWVKGETV
+929 
-942 APTENEKGYTIYT
+942 
-955 CASCGETKKDDYTDP
+955 
-970 IGHRHS
+970 R
-976 YTLTSTKA
+976 
-984 ATCET
+984 
-989 DGEKVYTC
+989 
-997 SCGEKYTETIPAT
+997 YTETIPAT

-1022 ATATENG
+1022 ATAIENG

-1055 KKETV
+1055 RKETV

-1083 GSFDSSVIEKDG
+1083 GSFDSSIIEKDG
-1095 YFEVQFKGGTDKA
+1095 YFEVQFKGDTDKA
-1108 EIILQSWSGG
+1108 EVILQSWSGG
-1118 ADWARVSPTEVTEK
+1118 TDWARVSPTEVTEK

-1171 LSVKYIVGKSTKPV
+1171 LSVKYIIEKSTEPV
-1185 DPVDPVDPDKPEQDP
+1185 DPVDPVDPDEPEQDP

-1215 QAVSVMTSKNYGSFD
+1215 QAVSVMTSKNYGSLD

-1255 QSWSGGANWAR
+1255 QSWSGGASWAR

-1273 RANDRYYAKFTY
+1273 KANGHYYAKFTY
-1285 ADCVKELG
+1285 ADCVKALG

-1315 ICYCTPAK
+1315 ICYCTPAR

>member
-35 ATHPDGFVYAD
+35 AAHPEGFVYAD

-102 GEIDSQSGHEVFEG
+102 GKIDSQSGHEVFEG

-127 YFQYWDDEAGK
+127 YFQYWDDKAGK

-147 LRHLDYI
+147 LRRLDYI
-154 IKQAEEHDMKLVITF
+154 IKQAEEHNMKLVITF

-233 EKLVDSEAVFSWELS
+233 EKLMDSEAVFSWELS

-292 NLGYQEAAR
+292 NLGYQEAAK
-301 QDLPSSAYSGYYGVD
+301 QDLPSAAYSGYYGVD
-316 FDKLMTIDTVDFG
+316 FNKLMTIDTVDFG

-354 QTTSSADKPI
+354 QTTASADKPV

-427 EGIEKT
+427 EGVDKT

-464 RSKSGNV
+464 RSKSGDV

-494 DDYTISG
+494 GDYTISG
-501 NAVTIK
+501 NTVTIK
-507 ASYLKRQELAKYSCR
+507 ASYLKKQELAKYSCR

-567 MDRKTSEFRGIV
+567 MDRKTSEFRGII
-579 ADGKALAE
+579 ADGKTLNE
-587 GTDYTTSGDTVTLK
+587 GTDYTASGDTVTLK

-615 KFDFYEGEDRELTIN
+615 TFDFYEGEDRELTIN

-643 ESYSNDKA
+643 ESYSDDKA
-651 LWSSYSR
+651 LWSAYSR
-658 NTSGNEV
+658 NTGGNEV
-665 SLSLA
+665 SLSLTT
-670 AKNGSKTLAFGYDIG
+670 KNGSKALAFGYDIG

-707 VELWLEGD
+707 VELWVEGD

-739 DFAGGKTIKIPFAD
+739 DFTGGKTIRIPFAD
-753 FKAPSWQSGGKLDTS
+753 FKAPSWQSGGTLDTS
-768 KLNQFSF
+768 KLDQFSF

-780 SAQKTGTVYID
+780 SVATGTVYID
-791 NVVFYEDGQIE
+791 NVVFYEDGQAE

-808 KSGIFDA
+808 KSGTFDA

-821 RTDLVLYG
+821 RTDLVLHG
-829 KSVESII
+829 KSVESITAK
-836 VNGKKLTGGLDYST
+836 GKKLAGGSDYST
-850 SGSQIMLNESWLKT
+850 NGSQIMLNESWLKT
-864 LANGNYTLTYTFS
+864 LGNGTYTLTYTLS
-877 DGNTDTF
+877 DGSTDTF

-917 TCTCGDKYTETI
+917 TCTCGD
-929 PAKGHSWVKGETV
+929 
-942 APTENEKGYTIYT
+942 
-955 CASCGETKKDDYTDP
+955 
-970 IGHRHS
+970 R
-976 YTLTSTKA
+976 
-984 ATCET
+984 
-989 DGEKVYTC
+989 
-997 SCGEKYTETIPAT
+997 YTETIPAT

-1022 ATATENG
+1022 ATAIENG

-1055 KKETV
+1055 RKETV

-1083 GSFDSSVIEKDG
+1083 GSFDSSIIEKDG
-1095 YFEVQFKGGTDKA
+1095 YFEVQFKGDTDKA
-1108 EIILQSWSGG
+1108 EVILQSWSGG
-1118 ADWARVSPTEVTEK
+1118 TDWARVSPTEVTEK

-1152 DFSKVDRFH
+1152 DFSKIDRFH

-1171 LSVKYIVGKSTKPV
+1171 LSVKYINEKSTEPV
-1185 DPVDPVDPDKPEQDP
+1185 DPVDPVDPDEPEQDP

-1255 QSWSGGANWAR
+1255 QSWSGGASWAR

-1273 RANDRYYAKFTY
+1273 KANGHYYAKFTY
-1285 ADCVKELG
+1285 ADCVKALG

-1315 ICYCTPAK
+1315 ICYCTPAR

>member
-35 ATHPDGFVYAD
+35 AAHPEGFVYAD

-102 GEIDSQSGHEVFEG
+102 GKIDSQSGHEVFEG

-127 YFQYWDDEAGK
+127 YFQYWDDKAGK

-147 LRHLDYI
+147 LRRLDYV
-154 IKQAEEHDMKLVITF
+154 IKQAEEHNMKLVITF

-224 LNHTNYYTG
+224 LNHNNYYTG
-233 EKLVDSEAVFSWELS
+233 EKLMDSEAVFSWELS

-292 NLGYQEAAR
+292 NLGYQEAAK
-301 QDLPSSAYSGYYGVD
+301 QDLPSAAYSGYYGVD
-316 FDKLMTIDTVDFG
+316 FNKLMTIDTVDFG

-354 QTTSSADKPI
+354 QTTASADKPV

-427 EGIEKT
+427 EGVDKT

-449 KNIVNTTDKSTYSFD
+449 KNIVNTTDKSTYTFD
-464 RSKSGNV
+464 RSKSGDV

-494 DDYTISG
+494 GDYTISG
-501 NAVTIK
+501 NTVTIK
-507 ASYLKRQELAKYSCR
+507 ASYLKKQELAKYSCR

-545 IISPEIISVDVNP
+545 VISPEIISVDVNP

-567 MDRKTSEFRGIV
+567 MDRKTSEFRGII
-579 ADGKALAE
+579 ADGKTLAE
-587 GTDYTTSGDTVTLK
+587 GTDYTASGDTVTLK
-601 SAYLKTLSAGIVTL
+601 RAYLKTLSAGIVTL
-615 KFDFYEGEDRELTIN
+615 TFDFYEGEDRELTIN

-643 ESYSNDKA
+643 ESYSDDKA
-651 LWSSYSR
+651 LWSAYSR
-658 NTSGNEV
+658 NTGGNEV
-665 SLSLA
+665 SLSLTT
-670 AKNGSKTLAFGYDIG
+670 KNSSKALAFGYDIG

-707 VELWLEGD
+707 VELWVEGD

-729 DNYFEAQIAL
+729 DNYLEAQIAL
-739 DFAGGKTIKIPFAD
+739 DFTGGKTIKIPFAD
-753 FKAPSWQSGGKLDTS
+753 FKAPSWQSGGTLDTS
-768 KLNQFSF
+768 KLDQFSF

-780 SAQKTGTVYID
+780 SVATGTVYID
-791 NVVFYEDGQIE
+791 NVVFYEDGQTE

-808 KSGIFDA
+808 KSGTFDA

-829 KSVESII
+829 KSVESITA
-836 VNGKKLTGGLDYST
+836 NGKKLAGGSDYST
-850 SGSQIMLNESWLKT
+850 NGSQIMLNESWLKT
-864 LANGNYTLTYTFS
+864 LANGTYTLTYTFS
-877 DGNTDTF
+877 DGSIDTF

-897 SYTAKVTKEATC
+897 SYTAKVTKKATC

-917 TCTCGDKYTETI
+917 TCTCGDRYTETI
-929 PAKGHSWVKGETV
+929 H
-942 APTENEKGYTIYT
+942 
-955 CASCGETKKDDYTDP
+955 
-970 IGHRHS
+970 
-976 YTLTSTKA
+976 
-984 ATCET
+984 
-989 DGEKVYTC
+989 
-997 SCGEKYTETIPAT
+997 AT

-1022 ATATENG
+1022 ATAIENG
-1029 SKHTECTTCGKVIK
+1029 SKHIECTTCGKVIK

-1055 KKETV
+1055 RKETV

-1083 GSFDSSVIEKDG
+1083 GSFDSSIIEKDG
-1095 YFEVQFKGGTDKA
+1095 YFEVQFKGDTDKA
-1108 EIILQSWSGG
+1108 EVILQSWSGG
-1118 ADWARVSPTEVTEK
+1118 TDWARVSPTEVTEK
-1132 DGIVYAKYS
+1132 DGVVYAKYS
-1141 YDDVAAAFGTT
+1141 YNDVAAAFGTT
-1152 DFSKVDRFH
+1152 DFSKIDRFH

-1171 LSVKYIVGKSTKPV
+1171 LSVKYIIEKSTEPV
-1185 DPVDPVDPDKPEQDP
+1185 DPVDPVDPDEPEQDP

-1215 QAVSVMTSKNYGSFD
+1215 QAVSVMTSKNYGSLD

-1241 VEYSGA
+1241 AEYSGA

-1255 QSWSGGANWAR
+1255 QSWSGGASWAR

-1273 RANDRYYAKFTY
+1273 KANGHYYAKFTY
-1285 ADCVKELG
+1285 ADCVKALG

-1315 ICYCTPAK
+1315 ICYCTPAR

>member
-35 ATHPDGFVYAD
+35 AAHPEGFVYAD

-78 FDDASK
+78 FDDASD

-102 GEIDSQSGHEVFEG
+102 GKIDSQSGHEVFEG

-127 YFQYWDDEAGK
+127 YFQYWDDKAGK

-147 LRHLDYI
+147 LRRLDYV
-154 IKQAEEHDMKLVITF
+154 IKQAEEHNMKLVITF

-233 EKLVDSEAVFSWELS
+233 EKLMDSEAVFSWELS

-292 NLGYQEAAR
+292 NLGYQEAAK
-301 QDLPSSAYSGYYGVD
+301 QDLPSAAYSGYYGVD
-316 FDKLMTIDTVDFG
+316 FNKLMTIDTVDFG

-354 QTTSSADKPI
+354 QTTASADKPV

-427 EGIEKT
+427 EGVDKT

-449 KNIVNTTDKSTYSFD
+449 KNIVNTTDKSTYTFD
-464 RSKSGNV
+464 RSKSGDV

-494 DDYTISG
+494 GDYTISG
-501 NAVTIK
+501 NTVTIK
-507 ASYLKRQELAKYSCR
+507 ASYLKKQELAKYSCR

-545 IISPEIISVDVNP
+545 VISPEIISVDVNP

-567 MDRKTSEFRGIV
+567 MDRKTSEFRGII
-579 ADGKALAE
+579 ADGKTLAE
-587 GTDYTTSGDTVTLK
+587 GTDYTASGDTVTLK
-601 SAYLKTLSAGIVTL
+601 RAYLKTLSAGIVTL
-615 KFDFYEGEDRELTIN
+615 TFDFYEGEDRELTIN

-643 ESYSNDKA
+643 ESYSDDKA
-651 LWSSYSR
+651 LWSAYSR
-658 NTSGNEV
+658 NTGGNEV
-665 SLSLA
+665 SLSLTT
-670 AKNGSKTLAFGYDIG
+670 KNGSKALAFGYDIG

-707 VELWLEGD
+707 VELWVEGD

-739 DFAGGKTIKIPFAD
+739 DFTGGKTIKIPFAD
-753 FKAPSWQSGGKLDTS
+753 FKAPSWQSGGTLDTS
-768 KLNQFSF
+768 KLDQFSF

-780 SAQKTGTVYID
+780 SVTTGTVYID
-791 NVVFYEDGQIE
+791 DVVFYEDGQTE
-802 KPHLST
+802 KPHLFT
-808 KSGIFDA
+808 KSGTFDA

-829 KSVESII
+829 KSVESITA
-836 VNGKKLTGGLDYST
+836 NGKKLAGGSDYST
-850 SGSQIMLNESWLKT
+850 NGSQIMLNESWLKT
-864 LANGNYTLTYTFS
+864 LSNGNYTLTYTFS
-877 DGNTDTF
+877 DGSSDTF

-917 TCTCGDKYTETI
+917 TCTCGD
-929 PAKGHSWVKGETV
+929 
-942 APTENEKGYTIYT
+942 
-955 CASCGETKKDDYTDP
+955 
-970 IGHRHS
+970 R
-976 YTLTSTKA
+976 
-984 ATCET
+984 
-989 DGEKVYTC
+989 
-997 SCGEKYTETIPAT
+997 YTETIPAT

-1022 ATATENG
+1022 ATAIENG

-1055 KKETV
+1055 RKETV

-1083 GSFDSSVIEKDG
+1083 GSFDSSIIEKDG
-1095 YFEVQFKGGTDKA
+1095 YFEVQFKGDTDKA
-1108 EIILQSWSGG
+1108 EVILQSWSGG
-1118 ADWARVSPTEVTEK
+1118 TDWARVSPTEVTEK

-1171 LSVKYIVGKSTKPV
+1171 LSVKYIIEKSTEPV
-1185 DPVDPVDPDKPEQDP
+1185 DPVDPVDPDEPEQDP

-1215 QAVSVMTSKNYGSFD
+1215 QAVSVMTSKNYGSLD

-1255 QSWSGGANWAR
+1255 QSWSGGASWAR

-1273 RANDRYYAKFTY
+1273 KANGHYYAKFTY
-1285 ADCVKELG
+1285 ADCVKALG

-1315 ICYCTPAK
+1315 ICYCTPAR

>member
-35 ATHPDGFVYAD
+35 AAHPEGFVYSD

-102 GEIDSQSGHEVFEG
+102 GKIDSQSGHEVFEG

-127 YFQYWDDEAGK
+127 YFQYWDDKAGK

-147 LRHLDYI
+147 LRRLDYV
-154 IKQAEEHDMKLVITF
+154 IKQAEEHNMKLVITF

-233 EKLVDSEAVFSWELS
+233 EKLMDSEAVFSWELS

-292 NLGYQEAAR
+292 NLGYQEAAK
-301 QDLPSSAYSGYYGVD
+301 QDLPSAAYSGYYGVD
-316 FDKLMTIDTVDFG
+316 FNKLMTIDTVDFG

-354 QTTSSADKPI
+354 QTTASADKPV

-427 EGIEKT
+427 EDVDKT

-443 AAKMEK
+443 ATKMEK
-449 KNIVNTTDKSTYSFD
+449 KNIVNATDKSTYTFD
-464 RSKSGNV
+464 RSKSGDV

-494 DDYTISG
+494 GDYTISG
-501 NAVTIK
+501 NTVTIK
-507 ASYLKRQELAKYSCR
+507 ASYLKKQELAKYSCR

-567 MDRKTSEFRGIV
+567 MDRKTSEFRGII
-579 ADGKALAE
+579 ADGKSLAE
-587 GTDYTTSGDTVTLK
+587 GTDYTASGDTVTLK

-615 KFDFYEGEDRELTIN
+615 TFDFYEGEDRELTIN

-643 ESYSNDKA
+643 ESYSDDKA
-651 LWSSYSR
+651 LWSAYSR
-658 NTSGNEV
+658 NTGGNEV

-670 AKNGSKTLAFGYDIG
+670 TKNGSKALAFGYDIG

-707 VELWLEGD
+707 VELWVEGD

-739 DFAGGKTIKIPFAD
+739 DFTGGKTIKIPFAD
-753 FKAPSWQSGGKLDTS
+753 FKAPSWQSGGTLDTS
-768 KLNQFSF
+768 KLDQFSF

-780 SAQKTGTVYID
+780 SVATGTVYID
-791 NVVFYEDGQIE
+791 DVVFYEDGQTE

-808 KSGIFDA
+808 KSGTFDA

-829 KSVESII
+829 KSVESITA
-836 VNGKKLTGGLDYST
+836 NGKKLAGGFDYST
-850 SGSQIMLNESWLKT
+850 NGSQIMLNESWLKT
-864 LANGNYTLTYTFS
+864 LGNGNYTLTYTFS
-877 DGNTDTF
+877 DGSTDTF

-909 TTEGERIY
+909 ITEGERIY
-917 TCTCGDKYTETI
+917 TCTCGDRYTETI
-929 PAKGHSWVKGETV
+929 PAK
-942 APTENEKGYTIYT
+942 
-955 CASCGETKKDDYTDP
+955 
-970 IGHRHS
+970 
-976 YTLTSTKA
+976 
-984 ATCET
+984 
-989 DGEKVYTC
+989 
-997 SCGEKYTETIPAT
+997 

-1029 SKHTECTTCGKVIK
+1029 SKHTECTTCGKVLK

-1083 GSFDSSVIEKDG
+1083 GSFDSSIIEKDG
-1095 YFEVQFKGGTDKA
+1095 YFEVQFKGDTDKA
-1108 EIILQSWSGG
+1108 EVILQSWSGG
-1118 ADWARVSPTEVTEK
+1118 TDWARVSPTEVTEK

-1152 DFSKVDRFH
+1152 DFSKIDRFH

-1171 LSVKYIVGKSTKPV
+1171 LSVKYIIEKSTEPV
-1185 DPVDPVDPDKPEQDP
+1185 DPVDPVDPDEPEQDP

-1215 QAVSVMTSKNYGSFD
+1215 QAVSVMTSKNYGSLD

-1255 QSWSGGANWAR
+1255 QSWSGGASWAR

-1273 RANDRYYAKFTY
+1273 KANGHYYAKFTY
-1285 ADCVKELG
+1285 ADCVKALG

-1315 ICYCTPAK
+1315 ICYCTPAR

>member
-1 MTGVMRRFS
+1 MTGVMRRYS

-35 ATHPDGFVYAD
+35 AAHPEGFVYAD

-102 GEIDSQSGHEVFEG
+102 GKIDSQFGHEVFEG

-147 LRHLDYI
+147 LRRLDYV
-154 IKQAEEHDMKLVITF
+154 IKQAEEHNMKLVITF

-233 EKLVDSEAVFSWELS
+233 EKLMDSEAVFSWELS

-292 NLGYQEAAR
+292 NLGYQEAAK
-301 QDLPSSAYSGYYGVD
+301 QDLPSAAYSGYYGVD
-316 FDKLMTIDTVDFG
+316 FNKLMTIDTVDFG

-354 QTTSSADKPI
+354 QTTASADKPV

-427 EGIEKT
+427 EGVDKT

-449 KNIVNTTDKSTYSFD
+449 KNIVNTTDKSTYTFD
-464 RSKSGNV
+464 RSKSGDV

-494 DDYTISG
+494 GDYTISG
-501 NAVTIK
+501 NTVTIK
-507 ASYLKRQELAKYSCR
+507 ASYLKKQELAKYSCR

-567 MDRKTSEFRGIV
+567 MDRKTSEFRGII
-579 ADGKALAE
+579 ADGKTLAE
-587 GTDYTTSGDTVTLK
+587 GTDYIASGDTVTLK

-615 KFDFYEGEDRELTIN
+615 TFDFYEGEDRELTIN

-643 ESYSNDKA
+643 ESYSDDKA
-651 LWSSYSR
+651 LWSAYSR
-658 NTSGNEV
+658 NTGGNEV

-670 AKNGSKTLAFGYDIG
+670 TKNGSKVLAFGYDIG

-707 VELWLEGD
+707 VELWVEGD

-729 DNYFEAQIAL
+729 ENYFEAQIAL
-739 DFAGGKTIKIPFAD
+739 DFTGGKTIKIPFAD
-753 FKAPSWQSGGKLDTS
+753 FKAPSWQSGGTLDTS
-768 KLNQFSF
+768 KLDQFSF

-780 SAQKTGTVYID
+780 SVATGIVYID
-791 NVVFYEDGQIE
+791 DVVFYEDGQTE

-808 KSGIFDA
+808 KSGTFDA

-829 KSVESII
+829 KSVESITA
-836 VNGKKLTGGLDYST
+836 NGKKLAGGSDYST
-850 SGSQIMLNESWLKT
+850 NGSQIMLNESWLKT
-864 LANGNYTLTYTFS
+864 LGNGTYTLTYTFS
-877 DGNTDTF
+877 DGSTDTF

-917 TCTCGDKYTETI
+917 TCTCE
-929 PAKGHSWVKGETV
+929 
-942 APTENEKGYTIYT
+942 
-955 CASCGETKKDDYTDP
+955 
-970 IGHRHS
+970 
-976 YTLTSTKA
+976 
-984 ATCET
+984 
-989 DGEKVYTC
+989 DG
-997 SCGEKYTETIPAT
+997 YTETIPAT

-1022 ATATENG
+1022 ATAIENG

-1055 KKETV
+1055 RKETV

-1083 GSFDSSVIEKDG
+1083 GSFDSSIIEKDG
-1095 YFEVQFKGGTDKA
+1095 YFEVQFKGDTDKA
-1108 EIILQSWSGG
+1108 EVILQSWSGG
-1118 ADWARVSPTEVTEK
+1118 TDWARVSPTEVTEK

-1141 YDDVAAAFGTT
+1141 YDDVSAAFGTT
-1152 DFSKVDRFH
+1152 DFSKIDRFH

-1171 LSVKYIVGKSTKPV
+1171 LSVKYIIEKSTEPV
-1185 DPVDPVDPDKPEQDP
+1185 DPVDPVDPDEPEQDP

-1215 QAVSVMTSKNYGSFD
+1215 QAVSVMTSKNYGSLD
-1230 VSYLSANGYFY
+1230 VSYLSANDYFY
-1241 VEYSGA
+1241 VEYLGA
-1247 ENEFELIL
+1247 ENELELIL
-1255 QSWSGGANWAR
+1255 QSWSGGASWAR

-1273 RANDRYYAKFTY
+1273 KANGHYYAKFTY
-1285 ADCVKELG
+1285 ADCVKALG

-1315 ICYCTPAK
+1315 ICYCTPAR

>member
-35 ATHPDGFVYAD
+35 AAHPEGFVYAD

-102 GEIDSQSGHEVFEG
+102 GKIDSQSGHEVFEG

-127 YFQYWDDEAGK
+127 YFQYWDDKAGK

-147 LRHLDYI
+147 LRRLDYI

-186 QMSQGKSVGNSKVD
+186 QMSQGKSVVNSKVD

-233 EKLVDSEAVFSWELS
+233 EKLMDSEAVFSWELS

-292 NLGYQEAAR
+292 NLGYQEAAK
-301 QDLPSSAYSGYYGVD
+301 QDLPSAAYSGYYGVD
-316 FDKLMTIDTVDFG
+316 FNKLMTIDTVDFG

-354 QTTSSADKPI
+354 QTTASADKPV

-385 DIVTGDYYEGVEYQ
+385 DIVTGDYYDGVEYQ

-427 EGIEKT
+427 EGVDKT

-449 KNIVNTTDKSTYSFD
+449 KNIVNTTDKSTYTFD
-464 RSKSGNV
+464 RSKSGDV

-494 DDYTISG
+494 GDYTISG
-501 NAVTIK
+501 NTVTIK
-507 ASYLKRQELAKYSCR
+507 ASYLKKQELAKYSCR

-545 IISPEIISVDVNP
+545 VISPEIISVDVNP

-567 MDRKTSEFRGIV
+567 MDRKTSEFRGII
-579 ADGKALAE
+579 ADGKTLAE
-587 GTDYTTSGDTVTLK
+587 GTDYTVSGDTVTLK

-615 KFDFYEGEDRELTIN
+615 TFDFYEGEDRELTIN

-643 ESYSNDKA
+643 ESYSDDKA
-651 LWSSYSR
+651 LWSAYSR
-658 NTSGNEV
+658 NTGGNEV
-665 SLSLA
+665 SLSLTT
-670 AKNGSKTLAFGYDIG
+670 KNSSKALAFGYDIG

-707 VELWLEGD
+707 VELWVEGD

-739 DFAGGKTIKIPFAD
+739 DFTGGKTIKIPFAD
-753 FKAPSWQSGGKLDTS
+753 FKAPSWQSGGTLDTS
-768 KLNQFSF
+768 KLDQFSF

-780 SAQKTGTVYID
+780 SVTTGTVYID
-791 NVVFYEDGQIE
+791 DVVFYEDGQTE

-808 KSGIFDA
+808 KSGTFDA

-829 KSVESII
+829 KSVESITA
-836 VNGKKLTGGLDYST
+836 NGKKLAGGSDYST
-850 SGSQIMLNESWLKT
+850 NGSQIMLNESWLKT
-864 LANGNYTLTYTFS
+864 LGNGTYTLTYTFS
-877 DGNTDTF
+877 DGSSDTF

-917 TCTCGDKYTETI
+917 TCTCGD
-929 PAKGHSWVKGETV
+929 
-942 APTENEKGYTIYT
+942 
-955 CASCGETKKDDYTDP
+955 
-970 IGHRHS
+970 R
-976 YTLTSTKA
+976 
-984 ATCET
+984 
-989 DGEKVYTC
+989 
-997 SCGEKYTETIPAT
+997 YTETIPAT

-1022 ATATENG
+1022 ATAIENG

-1055 KKETV
+1055 RKETV

-1083 GSFDSSVIEKDG
+1083 GSFDSSIIEKDG
-1095 YFEVQFKGGTDKA
+1095 YFEVQFKGDTDKA
-1108 EIILQSWSGG
+1108 EVILQSWSGG
-1118 ADWARVSPTEVTEK
+1118 AGWARVSPTEVTEK
-1132 DGIVYAKYS
+1132 DGVVYAKYS

-1171 LSVKYIVGKSTKPV
+1171 LSVKYIIEKSTEPV
-1185 DPVDPVDPDKPEQDP
+1185 DPVDPVDPDELEQDP

-1215 QAVSVMTSKNYGSFD
+1215 QAVSVMTSKNYGSLD

-1255 QSWSGGANWAR
+1255 QSWSGGASWAR

-1273 RANDRYYAKFTY
+1273 KANGHYYAKFTY
-1285 ADCVKELG
+1285 ADCVKALG
-1293 AGFDKLDQLH
+1293 AGFNKLDQLH

-1315 ICYCTPAK
+1315 ICYCTPAR

>member
-35 ATHPDGFVYAD
+35 AAHPEGFVYAD

-102 GEIDSQSGHEVFEG
+102 GKIDSQSGHEVFEG

-127 YFQYWDDEAGK
+127 YFQYWDDKAGK

-147 LRHLDYI
+147 LRRLDYV
-154 IKQAEEHDMKLVITF
+154 IKQAEEHNMKLVITF

-233 EKLVDSEAVFSWELS
+233 EKLMDSEAVFSWELS

-292 NLGYQEAAR
+292 NLGYQEAAK
-301 QDLPSSAYSGYYGVD
+301 QDLPSAAYSGYYGVD
-316 FDKLMTIDTVDFG
+316 FNKLMTIDTVDFG

-354 QTTSSADKPI
+354 QTTASADKPV

-427 EGIEKT
+427 EGVDKT

-449 KNIVNTTDKSTYSFD
+449 KNIVNTTDKSTYTFD
-464 RSKSGNV
+464 RSKSGDV

-494 DDYTISG
+494 GDYTISG
-501 NAVTIK
+501 NTVTIK
-507 ASYLKRQELAKYSCR
+507 ASYLKKQELAKYSCR

-567 MDRKTSEFRGIV
+567 MDRKTSEFRGII
-579 ADGKALAE
+579 ADGKTLNE
-587 GTDYTTSGDTVTLK
+587 GTDYTASGDTVTLK

-615 KFDFYEGEDRELTIN
+615 TFDFYEGEDRELTIN
-630 VSDTTGLDELDTF
+630 ISDTTGLDELDTF
-643 ESYSNDKA
+643 ESYSDDKA
-651 LWSSYSR
+651 LWSAYSR
-658 NTSGNEV
+658 NTGGNEV
-665 SLSLA
+665 SLSLTT
-670 AKNGSKTLAFGYDIG
+670 KNGSKALAFGYDIG

-707 VELWLEGD
+707 VELWIEGD

-739 DFAGGKTIKIPFAD
+739 DFTGGKTIKIPFAD
-753 FKAPSWQSGGKLDTS
+753 FKAPSWQSGGTLDTS
-768 KLNQFSF
+768 KLDQFSF

-780 SAQKTGTVYID
+780 SVATGIVYID
-791 NVVFYEDGQIE
+791 DVVFYEDGQTE

-808 KSGIFDA
+808 KSGTFDA

-829 KSVESII
+829 KSVESITA
-836 VNGKKLTGGLDYST
+836 NGKKLAGGSDYST
-850 SGSQIMLNESWLKT
+850 NGSQIMLNESWLKT
-864 LANGNYTLTYTFS
+864 LGNGTYTLTYTFS
-877 DGNTDTF
+877 DGSTDTF

-897 SYTAKVTKEATC
+897 SYTAKVTKEAAC

-917 TCTCGDKYTETI
+917 TCTCGDRYTETI
-929 PAKGHSWVKGETV
+929 PAK
-942 APTENEKGYTIYT
+942 
-955 CASCGETKKDDYTDP
+955 
-970 IGHRHS
+970 
-976 YTLTSTKA
+976 
-984 ATCET
+984 
-989 DGEKVYTC
+989 
-997 SCGEKYTETIPAT
+997 

-1022 ATATENG
+1022 ATAIENG
-1029 SKHTECTTCGKVIK
+1029 SKHTQCTTCGKVIK

-1055 KKETV
+1055 RKETV

-1083 GSFDSSVIEKDG
+1083 GSFDSSIIEKDG
-1095 YFEVQFKGGTDKA
+1095 YFEVQFKGDTDKA
-1108 EIILQSWSGG
+1108 EVILQSWSGG
-1118 ADWARVSPTEVTEK
+1118 AGWARVSPTEVTEK

-1171 LSVKYIVGKSTKPV
+1171 LSVKYIIEKSTEPV
-1185 DPVDPVDPDKPEQDP
+1185 DPVDPVDPDEPEQDP

-1215 QAVSVMTSKNYGSFD
+1215 QAVSVMTSKNYGSLD

-1255 QSWSGGANWAR
+1255 QSWSGGASWAR

-1273 RANDRYYAKFTY
+1273 KANGHYYAKFTY
-1285 ADCVKELG
+1285 ADCVKALG

-1315 ICYCTPAK
+1315 ICYSTPAR

>member
-35 ATHPDGFVYAD
+35 ATHPEGFVYAD

-102 GEIDSQSGHEVFEG
+102 GKIDSQSGHETFEG

-178 MGQYVKWY
+178 MGQYIKWY

-233 EKLVDSEAVFSWELS
+233 EKLMDSEAVFSWELS

-316 FDKLMTIDTVDFG
+316 FDKLMTIETVDFG

-449 KNIVNTTDKSTYSFD
+449 KNIVNTTDKSTYTFD
-464 RSKSGNV
+464 RSKSGDV

-494 DDYTISG
+494 GDHTISG
-501 NAVTIK
+501 NTVTIK
-507 ASYLKRQELAKYSCR
+507 ASYLKKQELAKYSCR

-567 MDRKTSEFRGIV
+567 MDRKTSEFRGII
-579 ADGKALAE
+579 ADGKTLAE
-587 GTDYTTSGDTVTLK
+587 GTDYTVSGDTVTLK
-601 SAYLKTLSAGIVTL
+601 SAYLKTLSAGIATL
-615 KFDFYEGEDRELTIN
+615 TFDFYEGEDRELTIN

-643 ESYSNDKA
+643 ESYSDDKA
-651 LWSSYSR
+651 LWSAYSR
-658 NTSGNEV
+658 NTGGNEV
-665 SLSLA
+665 SLSLTT
-670 AKNGSKTLAFGYDIG
+670 KNSSKALAFGYDIG

-707 VELWLEGD
+707 VELWVEGD

-739 DFAGGKTIKIPFAD
+739 DFTGGKTIKIPFAD
-753 FKAPSWQSGGKLDTS
+753 FKAPSWQSGGTLDTS
-768 KLNQFSF
+768 KLDQFSF

-780 SAQKTGTVYID
+780 SVATGTVYID
-791 NVVFYEDGQIE
+791 DVVFYEDGQTE

-808 KSGIFDA
+808 KSGTFDA

-829 KSVESII
+829 KSVESITA
-836 VNGKKLTGGLDYST
+836 NGKKLAGGSDYST
-850 SGSQIMLNESWLKT
+850 NGSQIMLNESWLKT
-864 LANGNYTLTYTFS
+864 LGNGTYTLTYTFS
-877 DGNTDTF
+877 DGSTDTF

-909 TTEGERIY
+909 TIEGERIY
-917 TCTCGDKYTETI
+917 TCTCGD
-929 PAKGHSWVKGETV
+929 
-942 APTENEKGYTIYT
+942 
-955 CASCGETKKDDYTDP
+955 
-970 IGHRHS
+970 R
-976 YTLTSTKA
+976 
-984 ATCET
+984 
-989 DGEKVYTC
+989 
-997 SCGEKYTETIPAT
+997 YTETIPAT

-1022 ATATENG
+1022 ATAIENG

-1055 KKETV
+1055 RKETV

-1083 GSFDSSVIEKDG
+1083 GSFDSSIIEKDG
-1095 YFEVQFKGGTDKA
+1095 YFEVQFKGDTDKA
-1108 EIILQSWSGG
+1108 EVILQSWSGG
-1118 ADWARVSPTEVTEK
+1118 TGWARVSPTEVTEK
-1132 DGIVYAKYS
+1132 DGVVYAKYS

-1171 LSVKYIVGKSTKPV
+1171 LSVRYIIEKSTEPV
-1185 DPVDPVDPDKPEQDP
+1185 DPVDPVDPDEPEQDP

-1215 QAVSVMTSKNYGSFD
+1215 QAVSVMTSKNYGSLD

-1255 QSWSGGANWAR
+1255 QSWSGGASWAR

-1273 RANDRYYAKFTY
+1273 KANSHYYAKFTY
-1285 ADCVKELG
+1285 ADCVKALG

-1315 ICYCTPAK
+1315 ICYCTPAR